1 MLSKRKKRIA
11 ALFTAVVLSV
21 TAAFSLPDNIRAE
34 EVTATNS
41 DADAEATTEEGLQED
56 GIAVQDIGDTGET
69 VYIHSRYWDGWVIA
83 DYVNVTATDYT
94 PSLHGALVAKDASGR
109 ETEAYCMQSTK
120 SSAQYDAAYKEGRQ
134 WLSDRDTAADIA
146 LLMFAY
152 GGKKADPNADGSG
165 RNTQDGGTYGT
176 YIIDGKP
183 VMGIMVAGRVY
194 AMTQDEAR
202 AMTQAAVHSTVS
214 DCDIRAVRGKV
225 SGESVNSA
233 FINLRSIADNARR
246 WYDQYKDFKVVGNY
260 IDATAAYTPE
270 QTITTQVYNVSK
282 NAWENYNGSELTDGY
297 KDASG
302 NVTFRVVYSSTG
314 MCNKLLTNASTG
326 AVTVKHSGTKL
337 NVNGTNYYDY
347 LTISA
352 DASNQAAFTADYG
365 ALTSTTRTIKDTF
378 TNTDVTQHV
387 FGQTVTIKA
396 SYKNMQGKKLA
407 FTAKTGTG
415 ASHTKYYGDGD
426 KNGVSNYA
434 ARIFKNTSYQD
445 ACFAS
450 PNESLS
456 KSASVT
462 ATAQGTGS
470 IKIHKYSASPEITNG
485 NSCYSLKGAEFGIFK
500 TMADAQAGKNAVA
513 TITTDANGNGSVGN
527 LAYGTYYVKETKA
540 SPGYRINNN
549 VYREKVDSDIP
560 VAFNVP
566 EEAGND
572 PASVLVQKKDSN
584 GTVLLEGCIFAI
596 KYYDV
601 QMGTDPAESGKSAI
615 RTWYIKTDENGY
627 ADLNSSQYIQSNSD
641 PLYYDK
647 NNNPTI
653 PLGTITVQ
661 EIQAPEGYILDDT
674 IHTFRIT
681 DNPDSIP
688 HVGVENDRTI
698 SNSKMKQP
706 FELIKL
712 AEGKNNSTYPLA
724 NAGFSA
730 CPVDSLTAVADDY
743 KAADGEIIVKDDTG
757 ISYIWDAKKAVTLT
771 ADGST
776 ELFTDENG
784 YAKSVPLEYGKYIV
798 KETTV
803 PHNFHPIKEFT
814 VNITQNSDE
823 PVKMG
828 YFIDKSFKAYIRIIK
843 KDDKTD
849 KKILSDAATFKIWS
863 YDDNDYVSFDV
874 TAEDGSTT
882 KVSEFKTKDGE
893 LMTPGT
899 LMPGKYRIEESECP
913 SGYYNKL
920 QTKSYDITIDA
931 DAVYKIYETPEGQVT
946 DMGVFEYE
954 IDNTSLQ
961 GTIRITKNGEKR
973 VYNETTKEFDTSK
986 IKLADVT
993 FKVYADEDILAPDGS
1008 GDTLY
1013 LKDALVD
1020 TIVTDQDGNAV
1031 TKELPLGKYRIEE
1044 KTPAEYEVLK
1054 PVKVILSS
1062 EGDKTVSTDEDG
1074 NIIESIKY
1082 EVTINNKLITPDIHT
1097 TAKDAV
1103 SLTHNGRRR
1112 HDSMIIDTV
1121 DMNKLIIG
1129 SKYRLEGVIMS
1140 YETKNPF
1147 LTENGS
1153 KVIAAREFTADE
1165 TNMAID
1171 VTYPSIDT
1179 LELLGKSLV
1188 CFERLYQITEDGEIL
1203 VAIHEN
1209 IEDKGQTVTY
1219 DSFVGYIDMR
1229 VNLLTGGGG
1238 QKATTKPKTGDPT
1251 RISLILGAALLS
1263 GCLIFSLIYRKKKED
1278 KRHED

>member
-1 MLSKRKKRIA
+1 MLLKSKKRIA
-11 ALFTAVVLSV
+11 ALFTAAVMIL
-21 TAAFSLPDNIRAE
+21 TTAFSTPFNVRAE
-34 EVTATNS
+34 ETATNT
-41 DADAEATTEEGLQED
+41 DAEADTAEDEGLQEG
-56 GIAVQDIGDTGET
+56 GIVVQDLADQGET
-69 VYIHSRYWDGWVIA
+69 LYIHSRYWDGWYLSS
-83 DYVNVTATDYT
+83 YVDITATDYT
-94 PSLHGALVAKDASGR
+94 PSLHGALKATDASGR

-120 SSAQYDAAYKEGRQ
+120 SSAKSDTAYKEGRQ

-152 GGKKADPNADGSG
+152 GGRRADPNSGDG

-176 YIIDGKP
+176 YIIDGKL
-183 VMGIMVAGRVY
+183 VMGIMVAGHVY
-194 AMTQDEAR
+194 PMTQDEAR
-202 AMTQAAVHSTVS
+202 ALTQATVHSTVS

-233 FINLRSIADNARR
+233 FSHLRSISDNARR
-246 WYDQYKDFKVVGNY
+246 WYDQYKDFKDVGNY
-260 IDATAAYTPE
+260 IDATAAYNPE
-270 QTITTQVYNVSK
+270 QTITTQVYNAAK
-282 NAWENYNGSELTDGY
+282 KTWEIYKGSGLTNGY

-314 MCNKLLTNASTG
+314 MCNKLLTNASSG

-352 DASNQAAFTADYG
+352 DASNQATFTADYG

-378 TNTDVTQHV
+378 TNTDITQHV

-396 SYKNMQGKKLA
+396 SYKDLQGKKLA

-470 IKIHKYSASPEITNG
+470 IKIHKYSANPEITDG
-485 NSCYSLKGAEFGIFK
+485 NSCYSLKGAEFGVFK
-500 TMADAQAGKNAVA
+500 TNADAQAGQNAVA
-513 TITTDANGNGSVGN
+513 TIVTDADGNGSVGN
-527 LAYGTYYVKETKA
+527 LPYGTYYVKETKA
-540 SPGYRINNN
+540 APGYRINKDIF
-549 VYREKVDSDIP
+549 REKVDSDIP
-560 VAFNVP
+560 VSFNVP
-566 EEAGND
+566 EEAGGD

-584 GTVLLEGCIFAI
+584 GTILLEGCIFAI
-596 KYYDV
+596 RYYDIR
-601 QMGTDPAESGKSAI
+601 MDTDPAKAGKSAV
-615 RTWYIKTDENGY
+615 RTWYIKTDKEGK
-627 ADLNSSQYIQSNSD
+627 ADYNIQYLQAGSSQ
-641 PLYYDK
+641 LYY
-647 NNNPTI
+647 NSFGTPTI
-653 PLGTITVQ
+653 PIGTITIQ
-661 EIQAPEGYILDDT
+661 EIQAPEGYVLDNT
-674 IHTFRIT
+674 IHTFKIT
-681 DNPDSIP
+681 DNPSGIP
-688 HVGVENDRTI
+688 HVGVENDRVI
-698 SNSKMKQP
+698 SNSRKSQP

-712 AEGKNNSTYPLA
+712 AEGKNNSAYPLA

-784 YAKSVPLEYGKYIV
+784 YAKSVPLKYGKYIV

-863 YDDNDYVSFDV
+863 YDDEEYVSFDV

-913 SGYYNKL
+913 NGYYSKL
-920 QTKSYDITIDA
+920 QNKSYDITIDA

-1112 HDSMIIDTV
+1112 HDSVIIDTV

>member
-1 MLSKRKKRIA
+1 MLLSKRKKRIA
-11 ALFTAVVLSV
+11 ALLTAVVLSV
-21 TAAFSLPDNIRAE
+21 SAAFSLPENIRAE

-56 GIAVQDIGDTGET
+56 GIAVQDIGDAGET
-69 VYIHSRYWDGWVIA
+69 VYIHSRYWDGWAIA

-165 RNTQDGGTYGT
+165 RNSQDGGTYGT

-270 QTITTQVYNVSK
+270 QTIITQVYNVSK
-282 NAWENYNGSELTDGY
+282 NAWENYTGSELTDGY

-352 DASNQAAFTADYG
+352 DASNQAAFIADYG

-396 SYKNMQGKKLA
+396 KYKDMQGKKLA

-434 ARIFKNTSYQD
+434 ARIFYSGSYQD

-462 ATAQGTGS
+462 ATAQGVGS

-513 TITTDANGNGSVGN
+513 TIVTDQDGNGSIGN

-540 SPGYRINNN
+540 SPGYRINND

-560 VAFNVP
+560 VAFDVP

-584 GTVLLEGCIFAI
+584 GTIFLEGCIFAI

-601 QMGTDPAESGKSAI
+601 QMDTDPAQAGKSAV
-615 RTWYIKTDENGY
+615 RTWYIKTNDLGK
-627 ADLNSSQYIQSNSD
+627 ADIGDSKCIQKNSD
-641 PLYYDK
+641 PLYYD
-647 NNNPTI
+647 NYGVAII

-661 EIQAPEGYILDDT
+661 EIQAPEGYVLDDT

-681 DNPDSIP
+681 DNPDGIP
-688 HVGVENDRTI
+688 HINVENERTI
-698 SNSKMKQP
+698 SNSQMKQP

-724 NAGFSA
+724 GAGFSA
-730 CPVDSLTAVADDY
+730 CRADQLTCVPEDY
-743 KAADGEIIVKDDTG
+743 KAAEGEIIVKDDLG
-757 ISYIWDAKKAVTLT
+757 LYYIWNQDRAVALT

-784 YAKSVPLEYGKYIV
+784 YAKSVPLAYGKYIV
-798 KETTV
+798 RETTV
-803 PHNFHPIKEFT
+803 PKNFHPVEAFT
-814 VNITQNSDE
+814 VNITENSDE
-823 PVKMG
+823 PVKLG
-828 YFIDKSFKAYIRIIK
+828 YFTDKSFKAYLKLIK
-843 KDDKTD
+843 KDDATG
-849 KKILSDAATFKIWS
+849 KKILSDSATFKIWS
-863 YDDNDYVSFDV
+863 YDDNDYVSFD
-874 TAEDGSTT
+874 G
-882 KVSEFKTKDGE
+882 VSEFKTKDGE

-913 SGYYNKL
+913 NGYYNKL
-920 QTKSYDITIDA
+920 QNKSYDITIDA

-954 IDNTSLQ
+954 IDNTSLH
-961 GTIRITKNGEKR
+961 GTIKITKNGEKR
-973 VYNETTKEFDTSK
+973 IYNETKKEFETSTV
-986 IKLADVT
+986 KLAGIT
-993 FKVYADEDILAPDGS
+993 FKVYADEDILAQDGS

-1020 TIVTDQDGNAV
+1020 TIVTDQDGNAA

-1044 KTPAEYEVLK
+1044 ETPAEY
-1054 PVKVILSS
+1054 VKADPIKVTLAADGQWTKLLNDDGTVTEGILY
-1062 EGDKTVSTDEDG
+1062 ELTVD
-1074 NIIESIKY
+1074 
-1082 EVTINNKLITPDIHT
+1082 NKLKVPEIHT
-1097 TAKDAV
+1097 TATDTKGQKVLKADGTVELVDKVYYGNLVPGEYELSGYPVYSNSGDKLTKDGKAV
-1103 SLTHNGRRR
+1103 GAG
-1112 HDSMIIDTV
+1112 M
-1121 DMNKLIIG
+1121 K
-1129 SKYRLEGVIMS
+1129 
-1140 YETKNPF
+1140 
-1147 LTENGS
+1147 
-1153 KVIAAREFTADE
+1153 FTAKSE
-1165 TNMAID
+1165 TGSVDVPYTID
-1171 VTYPSIDT
+1171 ATKLAGRSI
-1179 LELLGKSLV
+1179 V
-1188 CFERLYQITEDGEIL
+1188 FFEFLYKDGELIA
-1203 VAIHEN
+1203 VHADIK
-1209 IEDKGQTVTY
+1209 DQGQTIIFQPNV
-1219 DSFVGYIDMR
+1219 
-1229 VNLLTGGGG
+1229 
-1238 QKATTKPKTGDPT
+1238 PKTGDPVKPIIPIT
-1251 RISLILGAALLS
+1251 LGIIAATGIVVMIIL
-1263 GCLIFSLIYRKKKED
+1263 KKKH
-1278 KRHED
+1278 K

>member
-11 ALFTAVVLSV
+11 ALLTAVVLSV

-94 PSLHGALVAKDASGR
+94 PTLHGALVAKDASGR

-120 SSAQYDAAYKEGRQ
+120 SSAKSDTAYKEGRQ

-233 FINLRSIADNARR
+233 FINLRSISDNARR

-596 KYYDV
+596 KYYDI
-601 QMGTDPAESGKSAI
+601 QMDTDPAQAGKSAV
-615 RTWYIKTDENGY
+615 RTWYIKTNDLGK
-627 ADLNSSQYIQSNSD
+627 ADIGDSKCIQKNSD
-641 PLYYDK
+641 PLYYD
-647 NNNPTI
+647 NYGVAII

-661 EIQAPEGYILDDT
+661 EIQAPEGYVLDDT
-674 IHTFRIT
+674 IHTFKIT
-681 DNPDSIP
+681 DNPSGIP
-688 HVGVENDRTI
+688 HVDVENARTI
-698 SNSKMKQP
+698 PNTKKSQP

-730 CPVDSLTAVADDY
+730 CPVNSLTLVADDY

-757 ISYIWDAKKAVTLT
+757 KAYIWDAKKAVMLT

-784 YAKSVPLEYGKYIV
+784 YAKSVPLAYGKYIV
-798 KETTV
+798 RETTV
-803 PHNFHPIKEFT
+803 PKNFHPVEAFT
-814 VNITQNSDE
+814 VNITENSDE
-823 PVKMG
+823 PVKLG
-828 YFIDKSFKAYIRIIK
+828 YFTDKSFKAYLKLIK
-843 KDDKTD
+843 KDDATG
-849 KKILSDAATFKIWS
+849 KKILSDSATFKIWS
-863 YDDNDYVSFDV
+863 YDDNDYVTFD
-874 TAEDGSTT
+874 G
-882 KVSEFKTKDGE
+882 VSEFKTKDGE

-913 SGYYNKL
+913 NGYYNKL

-961 GTIRITKNGEKR
+961 GTIKINKNGEKR
-973 VYNETTKEFDTSK
+973 IYNETTKEFETSK
-986 IKLADVT
+986 VKLAGIT
-993 FKVYADEDILAPDGS
+993 FKVYADEDILAQDGS

-1020 TIVTDQDGNAV
+1020 TIVTDQDGNAA

-1044 KTPAEYEVLK
+1044 ETPAEY
-1054 PVKVILSS
+1054 VKADPIKVTLAADGQRTKLLNDDGTVTEGILY
-1062 EGDKTVSTDEDG
+1062 ELTVD
-1074 NIIESIKY
+1074 
-1082 EVTINNKLITPDIHT
+1082 NKLKVPEIHT
-1097 TAKDAV
+1097 TATDKNGKKVLKADGTVELIDKVYYGNLVPGEYELSGYPVYSNSGDKLTKDGKAV
-1103 SLTHNGRRR
+1103 GAG
-1112 HDSMIIDTV
+1112 M
-1121 DMNKLIIG
+1121 K
-1129 SKYRLEGVIMS
+1129 
-1140 YETKNPF
+1140 
-1147 LTENGS
+1147 
-1153 KVIAAREFTADE
+1153 FTATSE
-1165 TNMAID
+1165 TGSVDVPYTID
-1171 VTYPSIDT
+1171 ATKLAGRSI
-1179 LELLGKSLV
+1179 V
-1188 CFERLYQITEDGEIL
+1188 FFEFLYRDGELI
-1203 VAIHEN
+1203 AFHADIK
-1209 IEDKGQTVTY
+1209 DQGQTIIFQPNV
-1219 DSFVGYIDMR
+1219 
-1229 VNLLTGGGG
+1229 
-1238 QKATTKPKTGDPT
+1238 PKTGDPAKP
-1251 RISLILGAALLS
+1251 IIPIALGALAAAGIVIMIIL
-1263 GCLIFSLIYRKKKED
+1263 KKKH
-1278 KRHED
+1278 K

>member
-1 MLSKRKKRIA
+1 MLLKSKKRIA
-11 ALFTAVVLSV
+11 ALFTAAVMIL
-21 TAAFSLPDNIRAE
+21 TTAFSTPFNVRAE
-34 EVTATNS
+34 ETATNT
-41 DADAEATTEEGLQED
+41 DAEADTAEDEGLQEG
-56 GIAVQDIGDTGET
+56 GIVVQDLADQGET
-69 VYIHSRYWDGWVIA
+69 LYIHSRYWDGWYLSS
-83 DYVNVTATDYT
+83 YVDITATDYT
-94 PSLHGALVAKDASGR
+94 PSLHGALKATDASGR

-120 SSAQYDAAYKEGRQ
+120 SSAKSDTAYKEGRQ

-152 GGKKADPNADGSG
+152 GGRRADPNSGDG

-176 YIIDGKP
+176 YIIDGKL
-183 VMGIMVAGRVY
+183 VMGIMVAGHVY
-194 AMTQDEAR
+194 PMTQDEAR
-202 AMTQAAVHSTVS
+202 ALTQATVHSTVS

-233 FINLRSIADNARR
+233 FSHLRSISDNARR
-246 WYDQYKDFKVVGNY
+246 WYDQYKDFKDVGNY
-260 IDATAAYTPE
+260 IDATAAYNPE
-270 QTITTQVYNVSK
+270 QTITTQVYNAAK
-282 NAWENYNGSELTDGY
+282 KTWEIYKGSGLTNGY

-314 MCNKLLTNASTG
+314 MCNKLLTNASSG

-352 DASNQAAFTADYG
+352 DASNQATFTADYG

-378 TNTDVTQHV
+378 TNTDITQHV

-396 SYKNMQGKKLA
+396 SYKDLQGKKLA

-470 IKIHKYSASPEITNG
+470 IKIHKYSANPEITDG
-485 NSCYSLKGAEFGIFK
+485 NSCYSLKGAEFGVFK
-500 TMADAQAGKNAVA
+500 TNADAQAGQNAVA
-513 TITTDANGNGSVGN
+513 TIVTDADGNGSVGN
-527 LAYGTYYVKETKA
+527 LPYGTYYVKETKA
-540 SPGYRINNN
+540 APGYRINKDIF
-549 VYREKVDSDIP
+549 REKVDSDIP
-560 VAFNVP
+560 VSFNVP
-566 EEAGND
+566 EEAGGD

-584 GTVLLEGCIFAI
+584 GTILLEGCIFAI
-596 KYYDV
+596 RYYDIR
-601 QMGTDPAESGKSAI
+601 MDTDPAKAGKSAV
-615 RTWYIKTDENGY
+615 RTWYIKTDKEGK
-627 ADLNSSQYIQSNSD
+627 ADYNIQYLQAGSSQ
-641 PLYYDK
+641 LYY
-647 NNNPTI
+647 NSFGTPTI
-653 PLGTITVQ
+653 PIGTITIQ
-661 EIQAPEGYILDDT
+661 EIQAPEGYVLDNT
-674 IHTFRIT
+674 IHTFKIT
-681 DNPDSIP
+681 DNPSGIP
-688 HVGVENDRTI
+688 HVGVENDRVI
-698 SNSKMKQP
+698 SNSRKSQP

-863 YDDNDYVSFDV
+863 YDDEEYVSFDV

-913 SGYYNKL
+913 NGYYSKL
-920 QTKSYDITIDA
+920 QNKSYDITIDA

-1112 HDSMIIDTV
+1112 HDSVIIDTV

>member
-11 ALFTAVVLSV
+11 ALLTAVVLSV

-94 PSLHGALVAKDASGR
+94 PTLHGALVAKDASGR

-120 SSAQYDAAYKEGRQ
+120 SSAKSDTAYKEGRQ

-233 FINLRSIADNARR
+233 FINLRSISDNARR

-596 KYYDV
+596 KYYDI
-601 QMGTDPAESGKSAI
+601 QMDTDPAQAGKSAV
-615 RTWYIKTDENGY
+615 RTWYIKTNDLGK
-627 ADLNSSQYIQSNSD
+627 ADIGDSKCIQKNSD
-641 PLYYDK
+641 PLYYD
-647 NNNPTI
+647 NYGVAII

-661 EIQAPEGYILDDT
+661 EIQAPEGYVLDDT
-674 IHTFRIT
+674 IHTFKIT
-681 DNPDSIP
+681 DNPSGIP
-688 HVGVENDRTI
+688 HVDVENARTI
-698 SNSKMKQP
+698 PNTKKSQP

-730 CPVDSLTAVADDY
+730 CPVNSLTLVADDY

-757 ISYIWDAKKAVTLT
+757 KAYIWDAKKAVMLT

-784 YAKSVPLEYGKYIV
+784 YAKSVPLAYGKYIV
-798 KETTV
+798 RETTV
-803 PHNFHPIKEFT
+803 PKNFHPVEAFT
-814 VNITQNSDE
+814 VNITENSDE
-823 PVKMG
+823 PVKLG
-828 YFIDKSFKAYIRIIK
+828 YFTDKSFKAYLKLIK
-843 KDDKTD
+843 KDDATG
-849 KKILSDAATFKIWS
+849 KKILSDSATFKIWS
-863 YDDNDYVSFDV
+863 YDDNDYVTFD
-874 TAEDGSTT
+874 G
-882 KVSEFKTKDGE
+882 VSEFKTKDGE

-913 SGYYNKL
+913 NGYYNKL

-961 GTIRITKNGEKR
+961 GTIKINKNGEKR
-973 VYNETTKEFDTSK
+973 IYNETTKEFETSK
-986 IKLADVT
+986 VKLAGIT

-1020 TIVTDQDGNAV
+1020 TIVTDQDGNAA

-1044 KTPAEYEVLK
+1044 KTPVEY
-1054 PVKVILSS
+1054 VKADPIKVTLAADGQRTKLLNDDGTVTEGILY
-1062 EGDKTVSTDEDG
+1062 ELTVD
-1074 NIIESIKY
+1074 
-1082 EVTINNKLITPDIHT
+1082 NKLKVPEIHT
-1097 TAKDAV
+1097 TATDKNGKKVLKADGTVELIDKVYYGNLIPGEYELSGYPVYSNSGDKLTKDGKAV
-1103 SLTHNGRRR
+1103 GAG
-1112 HDSMIIDTV
+1112 M
-1121 DMNKLIIG
+1121 K
-1129 SKYRLEGVIMS
+1129 
-1140 YETKNPF
+1140 
-1147 LTENGS
+1147 
-1153 KVIAAREFTADE
+1153 FTATSE
-1165 TNMAID
+1165 TGSVDVPYTID
-1171 VTYPSIDT
+1171 ATKLAGRSI
-1179 LELLGKSLV
+1179 V
-1188 CFERLYQITEDGEIL
+1188 FFEFLYRDGELIA
-1203 VAIHEN
+1203 VHADIK
-1209 IEDKGQTVTY
+1209 DQGQTIIFQPNV
-1219 DSFVGYIDMR
+1219 
-1229 VNLLTGGGG
+1229 
-1238 QKATTKPKTGDPT
+1238 PKTGDPAKP
-1251 RISLILGAALLS
+1251 IIPIALGALAAAGIVIMIIL
-1263 GCLIFSLIYRKKKED
+1263 RKKHK
-1278 KRHED
+1278 

>member
-1 MLSKRKKRIA
+1 MLLSKRKKRIA
-11 ALFTAVVLSV
+11 ALLTAVVLSV
-21 TAAFSLPDNIRAE
+21 TAAFSLPENIRAE

-56 GIAVQDIGDTGET
+56 GIAVQDIGDAGET
-69 VYIHSRYWDGWVIA
+69 VYIHSRYWDGWAIA

-165 RNTQDGGTYGT
+165 RNSQDGGTYGT

-270 QTITTQVYNVSK
+270 QTIITQVYNVSK
-282 NAWENYNGSELTDGY
+282 NAWENYTGSELTDGY

-352 DASNQAAFTADYG
+352 DASNQAAFIADYG

-396 SYKNMQGKKLA
+396 KYKDMQGKKLA

-434 ARIFKNTSYQD
+434 ARIFYSGSYQD

-513 TITTDANGNGSVGN
+513 TIVTDQDGNGSIGN

-540 SPGYRINNN
+540 SPGYRINND

-560 VAFNVP
+560 VAFDVP

-584 GTVLLEGCIFAI
+584 GTIFLEGCIFAI

-601 QMGTDPAESGKSAI
+601 QMDTDPAQAGKSAV
-615 RTWYIKTDENGY
+615 RTWYIKTNDLGK
-627 ADLNSSQYIQSNSD
+627 ADIGDSKCIQKNSD
-641 PLYYDK
+641 PLYYD
-647 NNNPTI
+647 NYGVAII

-661 EIQAPEGYILDDT
+661 EIQAPEGYVLDDT

-681 DNPDSIP
+681 DNPDGIP
-688 HVGVENDRTI
+688 HINVENERTI
-698 SNSKMKQP
+698 SNSQMKQP

-724 NAGFSA
+724 GAGFSA
-730 CPVDSLTAVADDY
+730 CRADQLTCVPEDY
-743 KAADGEIIVKDDTG
+743 KAAEGEIIVKDDLG
-757 ISYIWDAKKAVTLT
+757 LYYIWNQDRAVALT

-784 YAKSVPLEYGKYIV
+784 YAKSVPLAYGKYIV
-798 KETTV
+798 RETTV
-803 PHNFHPIKEFT
+803 PKNFHPVEAFT
-814 VNITQNSDE
+814 VNITENSDE
-823 PVKMG
+823 PVKLG
-828 YFIDKSFKAYIRIIK
+828 YFTDKSFKAYLKLIK
-843 KDDKTD
+843 KDDATG
-849 KKILSDAATFKIWS
+849 KKILSDSATFKIWS
-863 YDDNDYVSFDV
+863 YDDNDYVSFD
-874 TAEDGSTT
+874 G
-882 KVSEFKTKDGE
+882 VSEFKTKDGE

-913 SGYYNKL
+913 NGYYNKL
-920 QTKSYDITIDA
+920 QNKSYDITIDA

-954 IDNTSLQ
+954 IDNTSLH
-961 GTIRITKNGEKR
+961 GTINITKNGEKR
-973 VYNETTKEFDTSK
+973 IYNETKKEFETSTV
-986 IKLADVT
+986 KLAGIT
-993 FKVYADEDILAPDGS
+993 FKVYADEDILAQDGS

-1020 TIVTDQDGNAV
+1020 TIVTDQDGNAA

-1044 KTPAEYEVLK
+1044 ETPAEY
-1054 PVKVILSS
+1054 VKADPIKVTLAADGQWTKLLNDDGTVTEGILY
-1062 EGDKTVSTDEDG
+1062 ELTVD
-1074 NIIESIKY
+1074 
-1082 EVTINNKLITPDIHT
+1082 NKLKVPEIHT
-1097 TAKDAV
+1097 TATDTKGQKVLKADGTVELVDKVYYGNLVPGEYELSGYPVYSNSGDKLTKDGKAV
-1103 SLTHNGRRR
+1103 GAG
-1112 HDSMIIDTV
+1112 M
-1121 DMNKLIIG
+1121 K
-1129 SKYRLEGVIMS
+1129 
-1140 YETKNPF
+1140 
-1147 LTENGS
+1147 
-1153 KVIAAREFTADE
+1153 FTAKSE
-1165 TNMAID
+1165 TGSVDVPYTID
-1171 VTYPSIDT
+1171 ATKLAGRSI
-1179 LELLGKSLV
+1179 V
-1188 CFERLYQITEDGEIL
+1188 FFEFLYKDGELIA
-1203 VAIHEN
+1203 VHADIK
-1209 IEDKGQTVTY
+1209 DQGQTIIFQPNV
-1219 DSFVGYIDMR
+1219 
-1229 VNLLTGGGG
+1229 
-1238 QKATTKPKTGDPT
+1238 PKTGDPVKPIIPIT
-1251 RISLILGAALLS
+1251 LGIIAATGIVVMIIL
-1263 GCLIFSLIYRKKKED
+1263 KKKH
-1278 KRHED
+1278 K

>member
-1 MLSKRKKRIA
+1 MLLSKRKKRIA
-11 ALFTAVVLSV
+11 ALLTAVVLSV
-21 TAAFSLPDNIRAE
+21 TAAFSLPENIRAE

-56 GIAVQDIGDTGET
+56 GIAVQDIGDAGET
-69 VYIHSRYWDGWVIA
+69 VYIHSRYWDGWAIA

-165 RNTQDGGTYGT
+165 RNSQDGGTYGT

-270 QTITTQVYNVSK
+270 QTIITQVYNVSK
-282 NAWENYNGSELTDGY
+282 NAWENYTGSELTDGY

-352 DASNQAAFTADYG
+352 DASNQAAFIADYG

-396 SYKNMQGKKLA
+396 KYKDMQGKKLA

-434 ARIFKNTSYQD
+434 ARIFYSGSYQD

-462 ATAQGTGS
+462 ATAQGVGS

-513 TITTDANGNGSVGN
+513 TIVTDQDGNGSIGN

-540 SPGYRINNN
+540 SPGYRINND

-560 VAFNVP
+560 VAFDVP

-584 GTVLLEGCIFAI
+584 GTIFLEGCIFAI

-601 QMGTDPAESGKSAI
+601 QMDTDPAQAGKSAV
-615 RTWYIKTDENGY
+615 RTWYIKTNDLGK
-627 ADLNSSQYIQSNSD
+627 ADIGDSKCIQKNSD
-641 PLYYDK
+641 PLYYD
-647 NNNPTI
+647 NYGVAII

-661 EIQAPEGYILDDT
+661 EIQAPEGYVLDDT

-681 DNPDSIP
+681 DNPDGIP
-688 HVGVENDRTI
+688 HINVENERTI
-698 SNSKMKQP
+698 SNSQMKQP

-724 NAGFSA
+724 GAGFSA
-730 CPVDSLTAVADDY
+730 CRADQLTCVPEDY
-743 KAADGEIIVKDDTG
+743 KAAEGEIIVKDDLG
-757 ISYIWDAKKAVTLT
+757 LYYIWNQDRAVALT

-784 YAKSVPLEYGKYIV
+784 YAKSVPLAYGKYIV
-798 KETTV
+798 RETTV
-803 PHNFHPIKEFT
+803 PKNFHPVEAFT
-814 VNITQNSDE
+814 VNITENSDE
-823 PVKMG
+823 PVKLG
-828 YFIDKSFKAYIRIIK
+828 YFTDKSFKAYLKLIK
-843 KDDKTD
+843 KDDATG
-849 KKILSDAATFKIWS
+849 KKILSDSATFKIWS
-863 YDDNDYVSFDV
+863 YDDNDYVSFD
-874 TAEDGSTT
+874 G
-882 KVSEFKTKDGE
+882 VSEFKTKDGE

-913 SGYYNKL
+913 NGYYNKM
-920 QTKSYDITIDA
+920 QNKSYDITIDA

-954 IDNTSLQ
+954 IDNTSLH
-961 GTIRITKNGEKR
+961 GTIKITKNGEKR
-973 VYNETTKEFDTSK
+973 IYNETKKEFETSTV
-986 IKLADVT
+986 KLAGIT
-993 FKVYADEDILAPDGS
+993 FKVYADEDILAQDGS

-1020 TIVTDQDGNAV
+1020 TIVTDQDGNAA

-1044 KTPAEYEVLK
+1044 ETPAEY
-1054 PVKVILSS
+1054 VKADPIKVTLAADGQWTKLLNDDGTVTEGILY
-1062 EGDKTVSTDEDG
+1062 ELTVD
-1074 NIIESIKY
+1074 
-1082 EVTINNKLITPDIHT
+1082 NKLKVPEIHT
-1097 TAKDAV
+1097 TATDTKGQKVLKADGTVELVDKVYYGNLVPGEYELSGYPVYSNSGDKLTKDGKAV
-1103 SLTHNGRRR
+1103 GAG
-1112 HDSMIIDTV
+1112 M
-1121 DMNKLIIG
+1121 K
-1129 SKYRLEGVIMS
+1129 
-1140 YETKNPF
+1140 
-1147 LTENGS
+1147 
-1153 KVIAAREFTADE
+1153 FTAKSE
-1165 TNMAID
+1165 TGSVDVPYTID
-1171 VTYPSIDT
+1171 ATKLAGRSI
-1179 LELLGKSLV
+1179 V
-1188 CFERLYQITEDGEIL
+1188 FFEFLYKDGELIA
-1203 VAIHEN
+1203 VHADIK
-1209 IEDKGQTVTY
+1209 DQGQTIIFQPNV
-1219 DSFVGYIDMR
+1219 
-1229 VNLLTGGGG
+1229 
-1238 QKATTKPKTGDPT
+1238 PKTGDPVKPIIPIT
-1251 RISLILGAALLS
+1251 LGIIAATGIVVMIIL
-1263 GCLIFSLIYRKKKED
+1263 KKKH
-1278 KRHED
+1278 K

>member
-282 NAWENYNGSELTDGY
+282 NAWENYTGSELTDGY
-297 KDASG
+297 KDASS

-347 LTISA
+347 LTIST

-396 SYKNMQGKKLA
+396 SYKDMQGKKLA

-470 IKIHKYSASPEITNG
+470 IKIHKYSANPEITDG
-485 NSCYSLKGAEFGIFK
+485 NSCYSLKGAEFGVFK
-500 TMADAQAGKNAVA
+500 TNADAQAGQNAVA
-513 TITTDANGNGSVGN
+513 TIVTDASGNGSVGN
-527 LAYGTYYVKETKA
+527 LPYGTYYVKETKA
-540 SPGYRINNN
+540 APGYRINKDIF
-549 VYREKVDSDIP
+549 REKVDSDIP
-560 VAFNVP
+560 VSFNVP
-566 EEAGND
+566 EEAGGD

-584 GTVLLEGCIFAI
+584 GTILLEGCIFAI
-596 KYYDV
+596 RYYDI
-601 QMGTDPAESGKSAI
+601 QMDTDPAQSGKTAV
-615 RTWYIKTDENGY
+615 RTWYIKTDQNGNANLDTHY
-627 ADLNSSQYIQSNSD
+627 LQAGSD
-641 PLYYDK
+641 SLYYTT
-647 NNNPTI
+647 NATYPVI

-661 EIQAPEGYILDDT
+661 EIQAPEGYVLDDT
-674 IHTFRIT
+674 IHTFKIT
-681 DNPDSIP
+681 DNPDGLP
-688 HVGVENDRTI
+688 HINVENDRVI
-698 SNSKMKQP
+698 SNSRKSQP

-724 NAGFSA
+724 GAGFSA
-730 CPVDSLTAVADDY
+730 CRADQLTCVPEDY
-743 KAADGEIIVKDDTG
+743 KAAEGEIIVKDDLG
-757 ISYIWDAKKAVTLT
+757 LYYIWNQDRAVALT

-784 YAKSVPLEYGKYIV
+784 YAKSVPLAYGKYIV
-798 KETTV
+798 RETTV
-803 PHNFHPIKEFT
+803 PKNFHPVEAFT
-814 VNITQNSDE
+814 VNITENSDE
-823 PVKMG
+823 PVKLG
-828 YFIDKSFKAYIRIIK
+828 YFTDKSFKAYLKLIK
-843 KDDKTD
+843 KDDATG
-849 KKILSDAATFKIWS
+849 KKILSDSATFKIWS
-863 YDDNDYVSFDV
+863 YDDNDYVSFD
-874 TAEDGSTT
+874 G
-882 KVSEFKTKDGE
+882 VSEFKTKDGE

-913 SGYYNKL
+913 NGYYNKL
-920 QTKSYDITIDA
+920 QNKSYDITIDA

-954 IDNTSLQ
+954 IDNTSLH
-961 GTIRITKNGEKR
+961 GTIKITKNGEKR
-973 VYNETTKEFDTSK
+973 IYNETKKEFETSTV
-986 IKLADVT
+986 KLAGIT
-993 FKVYADEDILAPDGS
+993 FKVYADEDILAQDGS

-1020 TIVTDQDGNAV
+1020 TIVTDQDGNAA

-1044 KTPAEYEVLK
+1044 ETPAEY
-1054 PVKVILSS
+1054 VKADPIKVTLAADGQRTKLLNDDGTVTEGILY
-1062 EGDKTVSTDEDG
+1062 ELTVD
-1074 NIIESIKY
+1074 
-1082 EVTINNKLITPDIHT
+1082 NKLKVPEIHT
-1097 TAKDAV
+1097 TATDKNGQKVLKADGTVELVDKVYYGNLVPGEYVLSGYPVYSNSGEKLTKDGKAV
-1103 SLTHNGRRR
+1103 EAGTKFTVTSETGSVDVPYTIDATKLAGR
-1112 HDSMIIDTV
+1112 SIV
-1121 DMNKLIIG
+1121 FFEFL
-1129 SKYRLEGVIMS
+1129 YR
-1140 YETKNPF
+1140 
-1147 LTENGS
+1147 
-1153 KVIAAREFTADE
+1153 
-1165 TNMAID
+1165 
-1171 VTYPSIDT
+1171 
-1179 LELLGKSLV
+1179 
-1188 CFERLYQITEDGEIL
+1188 DGELI
-1203 VAIHEN
+1203 AFHADIK
-1209 IEDKGQTVTY
+1209 DQGQTIIFQPNV
-1219 DSFVGYIDMR
+1219 
-1229 VNLLTGGGG
+1229 
-1238 QKATTKPKTGDPT
+1238 PKTGDPMKPIIPIT
-1251 RISLILGAALLS
+1251 LGIIAATGIVVMIIL
-1263 GCLIFSLIYRKKKED
+1263 KKKH
-1278 KRHED
+1278 K

>member
-1 MLSKRKKRIA
+1 MLLKSKKRIA
-11 ALFTAVVLSV
+11 ALFTAAVMIL
-21 TAAFSLPDNIRAE
+21 TTAFSTPFNVRAE
-34 EVTATNS
+34 ETATNT
-41 DADAEATTEEGLQED
+41 DAEADTAEDEGLQEG
-56 GIAVQDIGDTGET
+56 GIVVQDLADQGET
-69 VYIHSRYWDGWVIA
+69 LYIHSRYWDGWYLSS
-83 DYVNVTATDYT
+83 YVDITATDYT
-94 PSLHGALVAKDASGR
+94 PSLHGALKATDASGR

-120 SSAQYDAAYKEGRQ
+120 SSAKSDTAYKEGRQ

-152 GGKKADPNADGSG
+152 GGRRADPNSGDG

-176 YIIDGKP
+176 YIIDGKL
-183 VMGIMVAGRVY
+183 VMGIMVAGHVY
-194 AMTQDEAR
+194 PMTQDEAR
-202 AMTQAAVHSTVS
+202 ALTQATVHSTVS

-233 FINLRSIADNARR
+233 FSHLRSISDNARR

-260 IDATAAYTPE
+260 IDATAAYNPE
-270 QTITTQVYNVSK
+270 QTITTQVYNAAK
-282 NAWENYNGSELTDGY
+282 KTWEIYKGSGLTNGY

-314 MCNKLLTNASTG
+314 MCNKLLTNASSG

-352 DASNQAAFTADYG
+352 DASNQATFTADYG

-378 TNTDVTQHV
+378 TNTDITQHV

-396 SYKNMQGKKLA
+396 SYKDLQGKKLA

-470 IKIHKYSASPEITNG
+470 IKIHKYSANPEITDG
-485 NSCYSLKGAEFGIFK
+485 NSCYSLKGAEFGVFK
-500 TMADAQAGKNAVA
+500 TNADAQAGQNAVA
-513 TITTDANGNGSVGN
+513 TIVTDADGNGSVGN

-566 EEAGND
+566 EEAGGD
-572 PASVLVQKKDSN
+572 PAEVLVQKKDSN
-584 GTVLLEGCIFAI
+584 GTIFLEGCIFAI
-596 KYYDV
+596 KYYDI
-601 QMGTDPAESGKSAI
+601 QMDTDPAQSGKSAV
-615 RTWYIKTDENGY
+615 RTWYIKTDEHGY
-627 ADLNSSQYIQSNSD
+627 AKLNSGYLQTGSSQM
-641 PLYYDK
+641 YYNDFGA
-647 NNNPTI
+647 PTI
-653 PLGTITVQ
+653 PVGTITIQ
-661 EIQAPEGYILDDT
+661 EIQAPEGYVLDDT
-674 IHTFRIT
+674 IHTFKIT
-681 DNPDSIP
+681 DNPEGIP
-688 HVGVENDRTI
+688 HINVENDRTI
-698 SNSKMKQP
+698 SNSRKSQP

-784 YAKSVPLEYGKYIV
+784 YAKSVPLAYGKYIV
-798 KETTV
+798 CETTV
-803 PHNFHPIKEFT
+803 PKNFHPVDPFT
-814 VNITQNSDE
+814 VNITENSDE
-823 PVKMG
+823 PVKLG
-828 YFIDKSFKAYIRIIK
+828 YFTDRSFKAYLKLIK
-843 KDDKTD
+843 KDDATG
-849 KKILSDAATFKIWS
+849 KKILSDSATFKIWS
-863 YDDNDYVSFDV
+863 YDDNDYVTFD
-874 TAEDGSTT
+874 G
-882 KVSEFKTKDGE
+882 VSEFKTKDGE

-913 SGYYNKL
+913 NGYYNKL

-961 GTIRITKNGEKR
+961 GTIKINKNGEKR
-973 VYNETTKEFDTSK
+973 IYNETTKEFETSK
-986 IKLADVT
+986 VKLAGIT
-993 FKVYADEDILAPDGS
+993 FKVYANEDILAPDGS

-1044 KTPAEYEVLK
+1044 ETPAEY
-1054 PVKVILSS
+1054 VKADPIKVTLAADGQRTKLLNDDGTVTEGILY
-1062 EGDKTVSTDEDG
+1062 ELTVD
-1074 NIIESIKY
+1074 
-1082 EVTINNKLITPDIHT
+1082 NKLKVPEIHT
-1097 TAKDAV
+1097 TATDKNGKKVLKADGTVELIDKVYYGNLVPGEYELSGYPVYSNSGDKLTKDGKAV
-1103 SLTHNGRRR
+1103 GAG
-1112 HDSMIIDTV
+1112 M
-1121 DMNKLIIG
+1121 K
-1129 SKYRLEGVIMS
+1129 
-1140 YETKNPF
+1140 
-1147 LTENGS
+1147 
-1153 KVIAAREFTADE
+1153 FTATSE
-1165 TNMAID
+1165 TGSVDVPYTID
-1171 VTYPSIDT
+1171 ATKLAGRSI
-1179 LELLGKSLV
+1179 V
-1188 CFERLYQITEDGEIL
+1188 FFEFLYRDGELIA
-1203 VAIHEN
+1203 VHADIK
-1209 IEDKGQTVTY
+1209 DQGQTIIFQPNV
-1219 DSFVGYIDMR
+1219 
-1229 VNLLTGGGG
+1229 
-1238 QKATTKPKTGDPT
+1238 PKTGDPVKP
-1251 RISLILGAALLS
+1251 IIPIALGIIAAAGIVVMIVL
-1263 GCLIFSLIYRKKKED
+1263 KKKY
-1278 KRHED
+1278 K

>member
-470 IKIHKYSASPEITNG
+470 IKIHKYSTNPEITDG
-485 NSCYSLKGAEFGIFK
+485 NACYSLKGAEFG
-500 TMADAQAGKNAVA
+500 
-513 TITTDANGNGSVGN
+513 
-527 LAYGTYYVKETKA
+527 
-540 SPGYRINNN
+540 
-549 VYREKVDSDIP
+549 
-560 VAFNVP
+560 
-566 EEAGND
+566 
-572 PASVLVQKKDSN
+572 
-584 GTVLLEGCIFAI
+584 
-596 KYYDV
+596 
-601 QMGTDPAESGKSAI
+601 
-615 RTWYIKTDENGY
+615 
-627 ADLNSSQYIQSNSD
+627 
-641 PLYYDK
+641 
-647 NNNPTI
+647 
-653 PLGTITVQ
+653 
-661 EIQAPEGYILDDT
+661 
-674 IHTFRIT
+674 
-681 DNPDSIP
+681 
-688 HVGVENDRTI
+688 
-698 SNSKMKQP
+698 
-706 FELIKL
+706 
-712 AEGKNNSTYPLA
+712 
-724 NAGFSA
+724 
-730 CPVDSLTAVADDY
+730 
-743 KAADGEIIVKDDTG
+743 
-757 ISYIWDAKKAVTLT
+757 
-771 ADGST
+771 
-776 ELFTDENG
+776 
-784 YAKSVPLEYGKYIV
+784 
-798 KETTV
+798 
-803 PHNFHPIKEFT
+803 
-814 VNITQNSDE
+814 
-823 PVKMG
+823 
-828 YFIDKSFKAYIRIIK
+828 
-843 KDDKTD
+843 
-849 KKILSDAATFKIWS
+849 
-863 YDDNDYVSFDV
+863 
-874 TAEDGSTT
+874 
-882 KVSEFKTKDGE
+882 
-893 LMTPGT
+893 
-899 LMPGKYRIEESECP
+899 
-913 SGYYNKL
+913 
-920 QTKSYDITIDA
+920 
-931 DAVYKIYETPEGQVT
+931 
-946 DMGVFEYE
+946 
-954 IDNTSLQ
+954 
-961 GTIRITKNGEKR
+961 
-973 VYNETTKEFDTSK
+973 
-986 IKLADVT
+986 
-993 FKVYADEDILAPDGS
+993 
-1008 GDTLY
+1008 
-1013 LKDALVD
+1013 
-1020 TIVTDQDGNAV
+1020 
-1031 TKELPLGKYRIEE
+1031 
-1044 KTPAEYEVLK
+1044 
-1054 PVKVILSS
+1054 
-1062 EGDKTVSTDEDG
+1062 
-1074 NIIESIKY
+1074 
-1082 EVTINNKLITPDIHT
+1082 
-1097 TAKDAV
+1097 
-1103 SLTHNGRRR
+1103 
-1112 HDSMIIDTV
+1112 
-1121 DMNKLIIG
+1121 
-1129 SKYRLEGVIMS
+1129 
-1140 YETKNPF
+1140 
-1147 LTENGS
+1147 
-1153 KVIAAREFTADE
+1153 
-1165 TNMAID
+1165 
-1171 VTYPSIDT
+1171 
-1179 LELLGKSLV
+1179 
-1188 CFERLYQITEDGEIL
+1188 
-1203 VAIHEN
+1203 
-1209 IEDKGQTVTY
+1209 
-1219 DSFVGYIDMR
+1219 
-1229 VNLLTGGGG
+1229 
-1238 QKATTKPKTGDPT
+1238 
-1251 RISLILGAALLS
+1251 
-1263 GCLIFSLIYRKKKED
+1263 
-1278 KRHED
+1278 

>member
-11 ALFTAVVLSV
+11 ALLTAVVLSLI
-21 TAAFSLPDNIRAE
+21 AAFSLPENIRAE

-41 DADAEATTEEGLQED
+41 DADAETAEDEGLQEG
-56 GIAVQDIGDTGET
+56 GIAVQDLADQGET
-69 VYIHSRYWDGWVIA
+69 LYIHSRYWDGWYLSS
-83 DYVNVTATDYT
+83 YVDITATDYT
-94 PSLHGALVAKDASGR
+94 PSLHGALKATDASGR

-120 SSAQYDAAYKEGRQ
+120 SSAKSDTAYKEGRQ

-152 GGKKADPNADGSG
+152 GGRRADPNSGDG

-183 VMGIMVAGRVY
+183 VMGIMVAGHVY
-194 AMTQDEAR
+194 PMTQDEAR
-202 AMTQAAVHSTVS
+202 ALTQAAVHSTVS

-233 FINLRSIADNARR
+233 FSHLRSISDNARR

-260 IDATAAYTPE
+260 IDATAAYNPE
-270 QTITTQVYNVSK
+270 QTITTQVYNAAK
-282 NAWENYNGSELTDGY
+282 KTWEIYKGSELTDGY

-314 MCNKLLTNASTG
+314 MCNKLLTNASSG

-352 DASNQAAFTADYG
+352 DASNQATFTADYG

-378 TNTDVTQHV
+378 TNTDITQHV
-387 FGQTVTIKA
+387 FGQTVTITA
-396 SYKNMQGKKLA
+396 SYKDMQGKKLA
-407 FTAKTGTG
+407 LTAKTGTG

-462 ATAQGTGS
+462 ATAQGVGS
-470 IKIHKYSASPEITNG
+470 IKIHKYSASPEITDG
-485 NSCYSLKGAEFGIFK
+485 NACYSLKGAEFGIFK

-513 TITTDANGNGSVGN
+513 TIVTDQDGNGSIGN

-540 SPGYRINNN
+540 SPGYRINND

-566 EEAGND
+566 EEAGGD
-572 PASVLVQKKDSN
+572 PAEVLVQKKDSN

-601 QMGTDPAESGKSAI
+601 QMDTDPAQAGKSAV
-615 RTWYIKTDENGY
+615 RTWYIKTDKQGY
-627 ADLNSSQYIQSNSD
+627 AELRNIQYIQSNSD
-641 PLYYDK
+641 ALYY
-647 NNNPTI
+647 NEVGLPTI
-653 PLGTITVQ
+653 PIGTITVQ
-661 EIQAPEGYILDDT
+661 EIQAPEGYVLDST
-674 IHTFRIT
+674 IHTFKIT
-681 DNPDSIP
+681 DNPDGIP
-688 HVGVENDRTI
+688 HINVENDRTI
-698 SNSKMKQP
+698 SNSRMKQP
-706 FELIKL
+706 FELVKL

-724 NAGFSA
+724 GAGFSA
-730 CPVDSLTAVADDY
+730 CRADQLTCVPEDY
-743 KAADGEIIVKDDTG
+743 KAAEGEIIVKDDLG
-757 ISYIWDAKKAVTLT
+757 LFYIWNQDRAVTLT

-784 YAKSVPLEYGKYIV
+784 YAKSVPLAYGKYILR
-798 KETTV
+798 ETTV
-803 PHNFHPIKEFT
+803 PKNFHPVDPFT
-814 VNITQNSDE
+814 VTITENSDE
-823 PVKMG
+823 PVKLG
-828 YFIDKSFKAYIRIIK
+828 YFTDKSFKAYLKIIK
-843 KDDKTD
+843 KDDATG
-849 KKILSDAATFKIWS
+849 KKILSDSAIFKIWS
-863 YDDNDYVSFDV
+863 YDDNDYVSFD
-874 TAEDGSTT
+874 G
-882 KVSEFKTKDGE
+882 VSEFKTKDGE

-913 SGYYNKL
+913 NGYYNKL

-961 GTIRITKNGEKR
+961 GTIKINKNGEKR
-973 VYNETTKEFDTSK
+973 IYNETTKEFETSK
-986 IKLADVT
+986 VKLAGIT
-993 FKVYADEDILAPDGS
+993 FKVYANEDILAPDGS

-1020 TIVTDQDGNAV
+1020 TIVTDQDGNAA
-1031 TKELPLGKYRIEE
+1031 TKELSLGKYRIEE
-1044 KTPAEYEVLK
+1044 ETPAEY
-1054 PVKVILSS
+1054 VKADPIKVTLAADGQRTKLLNDDGTVTEGILY
-1062 EGDKTVSTDEDG
+1062 ELTVD
-1074 NIIESIKY
+1074 
-1082 EVTINNKLITPDIHT
+1082 NKLKVPEIHT
-1097 TAKDAV
+1097 TATDKNGKKVLKADGTVELIDKVYYGNLVPGEYELSGYPVYSNSGEKLTKDGKAV
-1103 SLTHNGRRR
+1103 GAGTKFTVTSETGSVDVPYTIDATKLAGR
-1112 HDSMIIDTV
+1112 SIV
-1121 DMNKLIIG
+1121 FFEFL
-1129 SKYRLEGVIMS
+1129 YR
-1140 YETKNPF
+1140 
-1147 LTENGS
+1147 
-1153 KVIAAREFTADE
+1153 
-1165 TNMAID
+1165 
-1171 VTYPSIDT
+1171 
-1179 LELLGKSLV
+1179 
-1188 CFERLYQITEDGEIL
+1188 DGELIA
-1203 VAIHEN
+1203 VHADIK
-1209 IEDKGQTVTY
+1209 DQGQTIIFQPNV
-1219 DSFVGYIDMR
+1219 
-1229 VNLLTGGGG
+1229 
-1238 QKATTKPKTGDPT
+1238 PKTGDPVKP
-1251 RISLILGAALLS
+1251 IIPIALGIIAAAGIVVMIVL
-1263 GCLIFSLIYRKKKED
+1263 KKKY
-1278 KRHED
+1278 K

>member
-11 ALFTAVVLSV
+11 ALITAVVLSV
-21 TAAFSLPDNIRAE
+21 TAAFSLPENIRAE

-41 DADAEATTEEGLQED
+41 DADAETAEDEGLQEG
-56 GIAVQDIGDTGET
+56 GIAVQDLADQGET
-69 VYIHSRYWDGWVIA
+69 LYIHSRYWDGWYLSS
-83 DYVNVTATDYT
+83 YVDITATDYT
-94 PSLHGALVAKDASGR
+94 PSLHGALKATDASGR

-120 SSAQYDAAYKEGRQ
+120 SSAKSDTAYKEGRQ

-152 GGKKADPNADGSG
+152 GGRRADPNSGDG

-183 VMGIMVAGRVY
+183 VMGIMVAGHVY
-194 AMTQDEAR
+194 PMTQDEAR
-202 AMTQAAVHSTVS
+202 ALTQAAVHSTVS

-233 FINLRSIADNARR
+233 FSHLRSISDNARR

-260 IDATAAYTPE
+260 IDATAAYNPE
-270 QTITTQVYNVSK
+270 QTITTQVYNAAK
-282 NAWENYNGSELTDGY
+282 KTWEIYKGSELTDGY

-314 MCNKLLTNASTG
+314 MCNKLLTNASSG

-352 DASNQAAFTADYG
+352 DASNQATFTADYG

-378 TNTDVTQHV
+378 TNTDITQHV
-387 FGQTVTIKA
+387 FGQTVTITA
-396 SYKNMQGKKLA
+396 SYKDMQGKKLA
-407 FTAKTGTG
+407 LTAKTGTG

-462 ATAQGTGS
+462 ATAQGVGS

-500 TMADAQAGKNAVA
+500 TMADVQAGKNAVA

-560 VAFNVP
+560 VAFDVP

-584 GTVLLEGCIFAI
+584 GTIFLEGCIFAI

-601 QMGTDPAESGKSAI
+601 QMDTDPAQAGKSAV
-615 RTWYIKTDENGY
+615 RAWYIKTNDLGK
-627 ADLNSSQYIQSNSD
+627 ADIGDSKCIQKNSD
-641 PLYYDK
+641 PLYYD
-647 NNNPTI
+647 NYGVAII

-661 EIQAPEGYILDDT
+661 EIQAPEGYVLDDT

-681 DNPDSIP
+681 DNPDGIP
-688 HVGVENDRTI
+688 HINVENDRTI
-698 SNSKMKQP
+698 SNLRMKQP
-706 FELIKL
+706 FELVKL
-712 AEGKNNSTYPLA
+712 AEGRKDTTYPLA
-724 NAGFSA
+724 EAGFMA
-730 CPVDSLTAVADDY
+730 CRTDALTEVAEDYEAGEDEEIVTDDAGKY
-743 KAADGEIIVKDDTG
+743 
-757 ISYIWDAKKAVTLT
+757 YIWDASKAIALT
-771 ADGST
+771 SDNKT
-776 ELFTDENG
+776 EMFTDEDG
-784 YAKSVPLEYGKYIV
+784 YAKSIPLEYGKYIV

-823 PVKMG
+823 PVEMG
-828 YFIDKSFKAYIRIIK
+828 YFTDKSFKAYIRIIK

-849 KKILSDAATFKIWS
+849 KKILSDSATFKIWS

-913 SGYYNKL
+913 NGYYNRL
-920 QTKSYDITIDA
+920 QNKSYDITIDA
-931 DAVYKIYETPEGQVT
+931 DAIYKIYETPEGQVT

-954 IDNTSLQ
+954 IDNTSLH
-961 GTIRITKNGEKR
+961 GTIKITKNGEKR
-973 VYNETTKEFDTSK
+973 IYNETKKEFETSTV
-986 IKLADVT
+986 KLAGIT
-993 FKVYADEDILAPDGS
+993 FKVYADEDILAQDGS

-1020 TIVTDQDGNAV
+1020 TIVTDQDGNAA

-1044 KTPAEYEVLK
+1044 ETPAEY
-1054 PVKVILSS
+1054 VKADPIKVTLAADGQRTKLLNDDGTVTEGILY
-1062 EGDKTVSTDEDG
+1062 ELTVD
-1074 NIIESIKY
+1074 
-1082 EVTINNKLITPDIHT
+1082 NKLKVPEIHT
-1097 TAKDAV
+1097 TATDKNGQKVLKADGTVELIDKIYYGNLVPGEYELSGYPVYSNSGDKLTKDGKAV
-1103 SLTHNGRRR
+1103 GAG
-1112 HDSMIIDTV
+1112 M
-1121 DMNKLIIG
+1121 K
-1129 SKYRLEGVIMS
+1129 
-1140 YETKNPF
+1140 
-1147 LTENGS
+1147 
-1153 KVIAAREFTADE
+1153 FTATSE
-1165 TNMAID
+1165 TGSVDVPYTID
-1171 VTYPSIDT
+1171 ATKLAGRSI
-1179 LELLGKSLV
+1179 V
-1188 CFERLYQITEDGEIL
+1188 FFEFLYRDGELIA
-1203 VAIHEN
+1203 VHADIK
-1209 IEDKGQTVTY
+1209 DQGQTIIFQPNV
-1219 DSFVGYIDMR
+1219 
-1229 VNLLTGGGG
+1229 
-1238 QKATTKPKTGDPT
+1238 PKTGDPVKP
-1251 RISLILGAALLS
+1251 IIPIALGIIAATGIVVMIVL
-1263 GCLIFSLIYRKKKED
+1263 KKKY
-1278 KRHED
+1278 K

>member
-1 MLSKRKKRIA
+1 MLLKSKKRIA
-11 ALFTAVVLSV
+11 ALFTAAVMIL
-21 TAAFSLPDNIRAE
+21 TTAFSTPFNVRAE
-34 EVTATNS
+34 ETATNT
-41 DADAEATTEEGLQED
+41 DAEADTAEDEGLQEG
-56 GIAVQDIGDTGET
+56 GIVVQDLADQGET
-69 VYIHSRYWDGWVIA
+69 LYIHSRYWDGWYLSS
-83 DYVNVTATDYT
+83 YVDITATDYT
-94 PSLHGALVAKDASGR
+94 PSLHGALKATDASGR

-120 SSAQYDAAYKEGRQ
+120 SSAKSDTAYKEGRQ

-152 GGKKADPNADGSG
+152 GGRRADPNSGDG

-176 YIIDGKP
+176 YIIDGKL
-183 VMGIMVAGRVY
+183 VMGIMVAGHVY
-194 AMTQDEAR
+194 PMTQDEAR
-202 AMTQAAVHSTVS
+202 ALTQATVHSTVS

-233 FINLRSIADNARR
+233 FSHLRSISDNARR
-246 WYDQYKDFKVVGNY
+246 WYDQYKDFKDVGNY
-260 IDATAAYTPE
+260 IDATAAYNPE
-270 QTITTQVYNVSK
+270 QTITTQVYNAAK
-282 NAWENYNGSELTDGY
+282 KTWEIYKGSGLTNGY

-314 MCNKLLTNASTG
+314 MCNKLLTNASSG

-352 DASNQAAFTADYG
+352 DASNQATFTADYG

-378 TNTDVTQHV
+378 TNTDITQHV

-396 SYKNMQGKKLA
+396 SYKDLQGKKLA

-470 IKIHKYSASPEITNG
+470 IKIHKYSANPEITDG
-485 NSCYSLKGAEFGIFK
+485 NSCYSLKGAEFGVFK
-500 TMADAQAGKNAVA
+500 TNADAQAGQNAVA
-513 TITTDANGNGSVGN
+513 TIVTDADGNGSVGN
-527 LAYGTYYVKETKA
+527 LPYGTYYVKETKA
-540 SPGYRINNN
+540 APGYRINKDIF
-549 VYREKVDSDIP
+549 REKVDSDIP
-560 VAFNVP
+560 VSFNVP
-566 EEAGND
+566 EEAGGD

-584 GTVLLEGCIFAI
+584 GTILLEGCIFAI
-596 KYYDV
+596 RYYDIR
-601 QMGTDPAESGKSAI
+601 MDTDPAKAGKSAV
-615 RTWYIKTDENGY
+615 RTWYIKTDKEGK
-627 ADLNSSQYIQSNSD
+627 ADYNIQYLQAGSSQ
-641 PLYYDK
+641 LYY
-647 NNNPTI
+647 NSFGTPTI
-653 PLGTITVQ
+653 PIGTITIQ
-661 EIQAPEGYILDDT
+661 EIQAPEGYVLDNT
-674 IHTFRIT
+674 IHTFKIT
-681 DNPDSIP
+681 DNPSVIP
-688 HVGVENDRTI
+688 HVGVENDRVI
-698 SNSKMKQP
+698 SNSRKSQP

-784 YAKSVPLEYGKYIV
+784 YAKSVPLKYGKYIV

-863 YDDNDYVSFDV
+863 YDDEEYVSFDV

-913 SGYYNKL
+913 NGYYSKL
-920 QTKSYDITIDA
+920 QNKSYDITIDA

-1112 HDSMIIDTV
+1112 HDSVIIDTV

>member
-11 ALFTAVVLSV
+11 ALLTAVVLSV
-21 TAAFSLPDNIRAE
+21 TAAFSLPENIRAE

-94 PSLHGALVAKDASGR
+94 PTLHGALVAKDASGR

-120 SSAQYDAAYKEGRQ
+120 SSAKSDTAYKEGRQ

-152 GGKKADPNADGSG
+152 GGRRADPNSGDG

-183 VMGIMVAGRVY
+183 VMGIMVAGHVY
-194 AMTQDEAR
+194 PMTQDEAR
-202 AMTQAAVHSTVS
+202 ALTQAAVHSTVS

-260 IDATAAYTPE
+260 IDATAAYNPE
-270 QTITTQVYNVSK
+270 QTITTQVYNAAK
-282 NAWENYNGSELTDGY
+282 KTWEIYKGSELTDGY

-314 MCNKLLTNASTG
+314 MCNKLLTNASSG
-326 AVTVKHSGTKL
+326 AVTAKHSGTKL

-352 DASNQAAFTADYG
+352 DASNQATFTADYG

-462 ATAQGTGS
+462 ATAQGTGC

-500 TMADAQAGKNAVA
+500 TMADAQAGKNAVV
-513 TITTDANGNGSVGN
+513 TITTDADGNGSVGN

-560 VAFNVP
+560 VTFDVP
-566 EEAGND
+566 EEAGGD
-572 PASVLVQKKDSN
+572 PAEVLVQKKDSN
-584 GTVLLEGCIFAI
+584 GTIFLEGCIFAI
-596 KYYDV
+596 KYYDI
-601 QMGTDPAESGKSAI
+601 QMDTDPAQSGKSAV
-615 RTWYIKTDENGY
+615 RTWYIKTDEHGY
-627 ADLNSSQYIQSNSD
+627 AKLNSGYLQTGSSQM
-641 PLYYDK
+641 YYNDFGA
-647 NNNPTI
+647 PTI
-653 PLGTITVQ
+653 PVGTITIQ
-661 EIQAPEGYILDDT
+661 EIQAPEGYVLDDT
-674 IHTFRIT
+674 THTFKIT
-681 DNPDSIP
+681 DNPEGIP
-688 HVGVENDRTI
+688 HINVENDRTI
-698 SNSKMKQP
+698 SNSRMKQP

-724 NAGFSA
+724 GAGFSA
-730 CPVDSLTAVADDY
+730 CRADQLTCVPEDY
-743 KAADGEIIVKDDTG
+743 EAKDGEIIVKDDLG
-757 ISYIWDAKKAVTLT
+757 LFYIWNQDRAVTLT

-776 ELFTDENG
+776 ELFTDEKG
-784 YAKSVPLEYGKYIV
+784 YAKSVPLAYGKYILR
-798 KETTV
+798 ETTV
-803 PHNFHPIKEFT
+803 PKNFHPVDPFT
-814 VNITQNSDE
+814 VNITENSDE
-823 PVKMG
+823 PVKLG
-828 YFIDKSFKAYIRIIK
+828 YFTDESFKAYLKIIK
-843 KDDKTD
+843 KDDATG
-849 KKILSDAATFKIWS
+849 KKILSDSATFKIWS
-863 YDDNDYVSFDV
+863 YDDNDYVTFDV

-882 KVSEFKTKDGE
+882 NVSEFKTKDGE

-899 LMPGKYRIEESECP
+899 LMPGNYRIEESECP
-913 SGYYNKL
+913 DGYYNKL
-920 QTKSYDITIDA
+920 QNKSYDITIDA

-946 DMGVFEYE
+946 NMGVFEYE

-961 GTIRITKNGEKR
+961 GTIKINKNGEKR
-973 VYNETTKEFDTSK
+973 IYNETTKEFETSTV
-986 IKLADVT
+986 KLAGIT
-993 FKVYADEDILAPDGS
+993 FKIYADEDILAQDGS
-1008 GDTLY
+1008 GDTIY
-1013 LKDALVD
+1013 LKDTLVD
-1020 TIVTDQDGNAV
+1020 TIVTDQDGTAA
-1031 TKELPLGKYRIEE
+1031 TKELPLGNYRVEE
-1044 KTPAEYEVLK
+1044 ETPAEYEVLK

-1062 EGDKTVSTDEDG
+1062 EGDKNVSTDEDG

-1112 HDSMIIDTV
+1112 HDSVIIDTV

-1278 KRHED
+1278 KRYED

>member
-1 MLSKRKKRIA
+1 M
-11 ALFTAVVLSV
+11 VLSV

-94 PSLHGALVAKDASGR
+94 PTLHGALVAKDASGR
-109 ETEAYCMQSTK
+109 ATEAYCMQSTK
-120 SSAQYDAAYKEGRQ
+120 SSAKSDTAYKEGRQ

-233 FINLRSIADNARR
+233 FSHLRSISDNARR

-302 NVTFRVVYSSTG
+302 NITFRVVYSSTG

-396 SYKNMQGKKLA
+396 SYKDLQGKKLA

-434 ARIFKNTSYQD
+434 ARIFYSGSYQD

-462 ATAQGTGS
+462 ATAQGVGS

-485 NSCYSLKGAEFGIFK
+485 NSCYSLKGAEFSIFK

-513 TITTDANGNGSVGN
+513 TITTDADGNGSVGN

-549 VYREKVDSDIP
+549 VYREKVDNDIP
-560 VAFNVP
+560 VTFDVP
-566 EEAGND
+566 EEAGGD

-584 GTVLLEGCIFAI
+584 GTVLLEDCVFAI
-596 KYYDV
+596 KYYDI
-601 QMGTDPAESGKSAI
+601 QMDTDPAQAGKTAV
-615 RTWYIKTDENGY
+615 RTWYIKTDKQGY
-627 ADLNSSQYIQSNSD
+627 ANLNSSQYIQSNSD
-641 PLYYDK
+641 PLYYNK
-647 NNNPTI
+647 SNKPTI

-661 EIQAPEGYILDDT
+661 EIQAPEGYVLDNT
-674 IHTFRIT
+674 IHTFKIT
-681 DNPDSIP
+681 DNPSGIP
-688 HVGVENDRTI
+688 HVDVENARTI
-698 SNSKMKQP
+698 PNTKKSQP

-730 CPVDSLTAVADDY
+730 CPVNSLTLVADDY

-757 ISYIWDAKKAVTLT
+757 KAYIWDAKKAVMLT

-784 YAKSVPLEYGKYIV
+784 YAKSVPLAYGKYIV
-798 KETTV
+798 RETTV
-803 PHNFHPIKEFT
+803 PKNFHPVEAFT
-814 VNITQNSDE
+814 VNITENSDE
-823 PVKMG
+823 PVKLG
-828 YFIDKSFKAYIRIIK
+828 YFTDKSFKAYLKLIK
-843 KDDKTD
+843 KDDATG
-849 KKILSDAATFKIWS
+849 KKILSDSATFKIWS

-913 SGYYNKL
+913 SGYYNRL
-920 QTKSYDITIDA
+920 QNKSYDITIDA

-954 IDNTSLQ
+954 IDNTSLH
-961 GTIRITKNGEKR
+961 GTIKITKNGEKR
-973 VYNETTKEFDTSK
+973 IYNETKKEFETSTV
-986 IKLADVT
+986 KLAGIT
-993 FKVYADEDILAPDGS
+993 FKVYADEDILAQDGS
-1008 GDTLY
+1008 GDTVY
-1013 LKDALVD
+1013 LKDTLVD
-1020 TIVTDQDGNAV
+1020 TIVTDQDGNAA
-1031 TKELPLGKYRIEE
+1031 TELLPLGKYRLEE
-1044 KTPAEYEVLK
+1044 ETPVEY
-1054 PVKVILSS
+1054 VKADPIKVTLAADGQRTKLLNDDGTVTEGILY
-1062 EGDKTVSTDEDG
+1062 ELTVD
-1074 NIIESIKY
+1074 
-1082 EVTINNKLITPDIHT
+1082 NKLKVPEIHT
-1097 TAKDAV
+1097 TATDKNGKKVLKADGTVELIDKVYYGNLIPGEYELSGYPVYSNSGEKLTKDGKAV
-1103 SLTHNGRRR
+1103 GAGTKFTVTSETGSVDVPYTIDATKLAGR
-1112 HDSMIIDTV
+1112 SIV
-1121 DMNKLIIG
+1121 FF
-1129 SKYRLEGVIMS
+1129 E
-1140 YETKNPF
+1140 F
-1147 LTENGS
+1147 LY
-1153 KVIAAREFTADE
+1153 K
-1165 TNMAID
+1165 
-1171 VTYPSIDT
+1171 
-1179 LELLGKSLV
+1179 
-1188 CFERLYQITEDGEIL
+1188 DGELIA
-1203 VAIHEN
+1203 VHADIK
-1209 IEDKGQTVTY
+1209 DQGQT
-1219 DSFVGYIDMR
+1219 I
-1229 VNLLTGGGG
+1229 
-1238 QKATTKPKTGDPT
+1238 
-1251 RISLILGAALLS
+1251 ISSRTFQRPEI
-1263 GCLIFSLIYRKKKED
+1263 R
-1278 KRHED
+1278 

>member
-11 ALFTAVVLSV
+11 ALLTAVVLSV
-21 TAAFSLPDNIRAE
+21 TAAFSLSENIRAE
-34 EVTATNS
+34 ETATNT
-41 DADAEATTEEGLQED
+41 DAEAETAEDEGLQEG
-56 GIAVQDIGDTGET
+56 GIAVQDLADQGQTL
-69 VYIHSRYWDGWVIA
+69 YIHSRYWDGWYLSS
-83 DYVNVTATDYT
+83 YVDITATDYT
-94 PSLHGALVAKDASGR
+94 PSLHGALKATDTSGR

-120 SSAQYDAAYKEGRQ
+120 SSAKSDTAYKEGRQ

-246 WYDQYKDFKVVGNY
+246 WYDQYKDFKVVGKY
-260 IDATAAYTPE
+260 LDATAAYTPE

-396 SYKNMQGKKLA
+396 KYKDMQGKKLA
-407 FTAKTGTG
+407 FAAKTGTG

-434 ARIFKNTSYQD
+434 ARIFYSGSYQD

-462 ATAQGTGS
+462 ATAQGVGS

-513 TITTDANGNGSVGN
+513 TIVTDQDGNGSIGN

-540 SPGYRINNN
+540 SPGYRVNNK
-549 VYREKVDSDIP
+549 VYIAAVTSDTP
-560 VAFNVP
+560 VTFNVP
-566 EEAGND
+566 EEAGGD
-572 PASVLVQKKDSN
+572 PAEVLVQKKDSN

-596 KYYDV
+596 KYYYV
-601 QMGTDPAESGKSAI
+601 QMDTDPAQAGKSAV
-615 RTWYIKTDENGY
+615 RTWYIKTDKRGY
-627 ADLNSSQYIQSNSD
+627 ADLRNNQYIQSNSD
-641 PLYYDK
+641 PLYYNESGK
-647 NNNPTI
+647 PTI

-661 EIQAPEGYILDDT
+661 EIQAPEGYVLDDT
-674 IHTFRIT
+674 IHTFKIT
-681 DNPDSIP
+681 DNPEGIP
-688 HVGVENDRTI
+688 HINVENDRTI
-698 SNSKMKQP
+698 SNSRMKQP
-706 FELIKL
+706 FELVKL

-724 NAGFSA
+724 GAGFSA
-730 CPVDSLTAVADDY
+730 CRADQLTCVPEDY
-743 KAADGEIIVKDDTG
+743 KAAEGEIIVKDDLG
-757 ISYIWDAKKAVTLT
+757 LYYIWNQDRAVALT

-784 YAKSVPLEYGKYIV
+784 YAKSVPLAYGKYIV
-798 KETTV
+798 RETTV
-803 PHNFHPIKEFT
+803 PKNFHPVEAFT
-814 VNITQNSDE
+814 VNITENSDE
-823 PVKMG
+823 PVKLG
-828 YFIDKSFKAYIRIIK
+828 YFTDKSFKAYLKLIK
-843 KDDKTD
+843 KDDATG
-849 KKILSDAATFKIWS
+849 KKILSDSATFKIWS
-863 YDDNDYVSFDV
+863 YDDNDYVSFD
-874 TAEDGSTT
+874 G
-882 KVSEFKTKDGE
+882 VSEFKTKDGE

-913 SGYYNKL
+913 NGYYNKL
-920 QTKSYDITIDA
+920 QNKSYDITIDA

-954 IDNTSLQ
+954 IDNTSLH
-961 GTIRITKNGEKR
+961 GTIKITKNGEKR
-973 VYNETTKEFDTSK
+973 IYNETKKEFETSTV
-986 IKLADVT
+986 KLAGIT
-993 FKVYADEDILAPDGS
+993 FKVYADEDILAQDGS

-1020 TIVTDQDGNAV
+1020 TIVTDQDGNAA

-1044 KTPAEYEVLK
+1044 ETPAEY
-1054 PVKVILSS
+1054 VKADPIKVTLAADGQRTKLLNDDGTVTEGILY
-1062 EGDKTVSTDEDG
+1062 ELTVD
-1074 NIIESIKY
+1074 
-1082 EVTINNKLITPDIHT
+1082 NKLKVPEIHT
-1097 TAKDAV
+1097 TATDKNGQKVLKADGTVELVDKVYYGNLVPGEYELSGYPVYSNSGEKLTKDGKAV
-1103 SLTHNGRRR
+1103 EAGTKFTVTSETGSVDVPYTIDATKLAGR
-1112 HDSMIIDTV
+1112 SIV
-1121 DMNKLIIG
+1121 FFEFL
-1129 SKYRLEGVIMS
+1129 YR
-1140 YETKNPF
+1140 
-1147 LTENGS
+1147 
-1153 KVIAAREFTADE
+1153 
-1165 TNMAID
+1165 
-1171 VTYPSIDT
+1171 
-1179 LELLGKSLV
+1179 
-1188 CFERLYQITEDGEIL
+1188 DGELI
-1203 VAIHEN
+1203 AFHADIK
-1209 IEDKGQTVTY
+1209 DQGQTIIFQPNV
-1219 DSFVGYIDMR
+1219 
-1229 VNLLTGGGG
+1229 
-1238 QKATTKPKTGDPT
+1238 PKTGDPMKPIIPIT
-1251 RISLILGAALLS
+1251 LGIIAATGIVVMIIL
-1263 GCLIFSLIYRKKKED
+1263 KKKH
-1278 KRHED
+1278 K

>member
-11 ALFTAVVLSV
+11 ALLTAVVLSV
-21 TAAFSLPDNIRAE
+21 TAAFSLPENIRAE
-34 EVTATNS
+34 ETATNT
-41 DADAEATTEEGLQED
+41 DAEAETAEDEGLQEG
-56 GIAVQDIGDTGET
+56 GIAVQDLADQGET
-69 VYIHSRYWDGWVIA
+69 LYIHSRYWDGWYLSS
-83 DYVNVTATDYT
+83 YVDITATDYT
-94 PSLHGALVAKDASGR
+94 PSLHGALKATDASGR

-120 SSAQYDAAYKEGRQ
+120 SSAKSDTAYKEGRQ

-246 WYDQYKDFKVVGNY
+246 WYDQYKDFKVVGTY

-326 AVTVKHSGTKL
+326 AVTVKHSGTKLL

-470 IKIHKYSASPEITNG
+470 IKIHKYSANPEITDG
-485 NSCYSLKGAEFGIFK
+485 NSCYSLKGAEFGVFK
-500 TMADAQAGKNAVA
+500 TNADAQAGQNAVA
-513 TITTDANGNGSVGN
+513 TITTDADGNGSVGN

-560 VAFNVP
+560 VTFDVP
-566 EEAGND
+566 EEAGGD
-572 PASVLVQKKDSN
+572 PAEVLVQKKDSN
-584 GTVLLEGCIFAI
+584 GTIFLEGCIFAI
-596 KYYDV
+596 KYYDI
-601 QMGTDPAESGKSAI
+601 QMDTDPAQSGKSAV
-615 RTWYIKTDENGY
+615 RTWYIKTDEHGY
-627 ADLNSSQYIQSNSD
+627 AKLNSGYLQTGSSQM
-641 PLYYDK
+641 YYNDFGA
-647 NNNPTI
+647 PTI
-653 PLGTITVQ
+653 PVGTITIQ
-661 EIQAPEGYILDDT
+661 EIQAPEGYVLDDT
-674 IHTFRIT
+674 IHTFKIT
-681 DNPDSIP
+681 DNPEGIP
-688 HVGVENDRTI
+688 HINVENDRTI
-698 SNSKMKQP
+698 SNSRKSQP

-724 NAGFSA
+724 GAGFSA
-730 CPVDSLTAVADDY
+730 CRADQLTCVPEDY
-743 KAADGEIIVKDDTG
+743 KAAEGEIIVKDNLG
-757 ISYIWDAKKAVTLT
+757 LYYIWNQDRAVTLT

-784 YAKSVPLEYGKYIV
+784 YAKSVPLAYGKYIV
-798 KETTV
+798 RETTV
-803 PHNFHPIKEFT
+803 PKNFHPVEAFT
-814 VNITQNSDE
+814 VNITENSDE
-823 PVKMG
+823 PVKLG
-828 YFIDKSFKAYIRIIK
+828 YFTDKSFKAYLKLIK
-843 KDDKTD
+843 KDDATG
-849 KKILSDAATFKIWS
+849 KKILSDSATFKIWS
-863 YDDNDYVSFDV
+863 YDDNDYVTFD
-874 TAEDGSTT
+874 G
-882 KVSEFKTKDGE
+882 VSEFKTKDGE

-913 SGYYNKL
+913 NGYYNKL

-961 GTIRITKNGEKR
+961 GTIKINKNGEKR
-973 VYNETTKEFDTSK
+973 IYNETTKEFETSK
-986 IKLADVT
+986 VKLAGIT
-993 FKVYADEDILAPDGS
+993 FKVYADEDILAQDGS

-1020 TIVTDQDGNAV
+1020 TIVTDQDGNAA

-1044 KTPAEYEVLK
+1044 ETPAEY
-1054 PVKVILSS
+1054 VKADPIKVTLAADGQRTKLLNDDGTVTEGILY
-1062 EGDKTVSTDEDG
+1062 ELTVD
-1074 NIIESIKY
+1074 
-1082 EVTINNKLITPDIHT
+1082 NKLKVPEIHT
-1097 TAKDAV
+1097 TATDKNGKKVLKADGTVELIDKVYYGNLVPGEYELSGYPVYSNSGDKLTKDGKAV
-1103 SLTHNGRRR
+1103 GAG
-1112 HDSMIIDTV
+1112 M
-1121 DMNKLIIG
+1121 K
-1129 SKYRLEGVIMS
+1129 
-1140 YETKNPF
+1140 
-1147 LTENGS
+1147 
-1153 KVIAAREFTADE
+1153 FTATSE
-1165 TNMAID
+1165 TGSVDVPYTID
-1171 VTYPSIDT
+1171 ATKLAGRSI
-1179 LELLGKSLV
+1179 V
-1188 CFERLYQITEDGEIL
+1188 FFEFLYRDGELI
-1203 VAIHEN
+1203 AFHADIK
-1209 IEDKGQTVTY
+1209 DQGQTIIFQPNV
-1219 DSFVGYIDMR
+1219 
-1229 VNLLTGGGG
+1229 
-1238 QKATTKPKTGDPT
+1238 PKTGDPAKP
-1251 RISLILGAALLS
+1251 IIPIALGALAAAGIVIMIIL
-1263 GCLIFSLIYRKKKED
+1263 RKKHK
-1278 KRHED
+1278 

>member
-11 ALFTAVVLSV
+11 ALLTAVVLSV
-21 TAAFSLPDNIRAE
+21 TAAFSLPENIRAE

-94 PSLHGALVAKDASGR
+94 PTLHGALVAKDASGR

-134 WLSDRDTAADIA
+134 WLSDRDTAADISM
-146 LLMFAY
+146 LMFGF
-152 GGKKADPNADGSG
+152 GGRKADPNAAGG
-165 RNTQDGGTYGT
+165 RNTQDGGSYGT
-176 YIIDGKP
+176 YIIDGVP
-183 VMGIMVAGRVY
+183 NRGLMIAGQVY
-194 AMTQDEAR
+194 AMTTDEAR
-202 AMTQAAVHSTVS
+202 AVTQAAVHSTVS
-214 DCDIRAVRGKV
+214 DCNITAVKGKN
-225 SGESVNSA
+225 SGENVNRA
-233 FINLRSIADNARR
+233 FNHMKLIADSARR
-246 WYDQYKDFKVVGNY
+246 WYDQYKDFKTVGNY
-260 IDATAAYTPE
+260 VDATAAYTPK

-282 NAWENYNGSELTDGY
+282 KTWENYNGSELTESY
-297 KDASG
+297 KDSSG
-302 NVTFRVVYSSTG
+302 DATFRVVYSSSG
-314 MCNKLLTNASTG
+314 LCNKLLTNATAGS
-326 AVTVKHSGTKL
+326 VTVKHSGSKMT
-337 NVNGTNYYDY
+337 VNNANNYYDY

-352 DASNQAAFTADYG
+352 DSTNAVAFTADYG
-365 ALTSTTRTIKDTF
+365 ALTSTTQTVKDTF
-378 TNTDVTQHV
+378 TNTDITQYV

-396 SYKNMQGKKLA
+396 KYKDMQGKKLA
-407 FTAKTGTG
+407 FTTKTGTG

-434 ARIFKNTSYQD
+434 ARIFYSGSYQD

-470 IKIHKYSASPEITNG
+470 IKIHKYSANPEITDG
-485 NSCYSLKGAEFGIFK
+485 NSCYSLKGAEFGVFK
-500 TMADAQAGKNAVA
+500 TNADAQAGQNAVA
-513 TITTDANGNGSVGN
+513 TIVTDADGNGSVGN

-540 SPGYRINNN
+540 SPGYRVNNK
-549 VYREKVDSDIP
+549 VYIAAVTRDTP
-560 VAFNVP
+560 VTFDVP
-566 EEAGND
+566 EEAGGD

-584 GTVLLEGCIFAI
+584 GTIFLEGCIFAI
-596 KYYDV
+596 KYYDI
-601 QMGTDPAESGKSAI
+601 QMGTDPAQSGKSAV
-615 RTWYIKTDENGY
+615 RTWYIKTDKRGY
-627 ADLNSSQYIQSNSD
+627 ADLRNNQYIQSNSD
-641 PLYYDK
+641 PLYYNENGK
-647 NNNPTI
+647 PTI

-661 EIQAPEGYILDDT
+661 EIQAPEGYVLDDT
-674 IHTFRIT
+674 IHTFKIT
-681 DNPDSIP
+681 DNPSGIP
-688 HVGVENDRTI
+688 HVGVENDRVI
-698 SNSKMKQP
+698 SNSRKSQP

-899 LMPGKYRIEESECP
+899 LMPGTYRIEENECP
-913 SGYYNKL
+913 NGYYNKL

-1020 TIVTDQDGNAV
+1020 TIVTDQDGNAA

-1044 KTPAEYEVLK
+1044 KTPVEY
-1054 PVKVILSS
+1054 VKADPIKVTLAADGQRTKLLNDDGTVTEGILY
-1062 EGDKTVSTDEDG
+1062 ELTVD
-1074 NIIESIKY
+1074 
-1082 EVTINNKLITPDIHT
+1082 NKLKVPEIHT
-1097 TAKDAV
+1097 TATDKNGKKVLKADGTVELIDKVYYGNLIPGEYELSGYPVYSNSGDKLTKDGKAV
-1103 SLTHNGRRR
+1103 GAG
-1112 HDSMIIDTV
+1112 M
-1121 DMNKLIIG
+1121 K
-1129 SKYRLEGVIMS
+1129 
-1140 YETKNPF
+1140 
-1147 LTENGS
+1147 
-1153 KVIAAREFTADE
+1153 FTATSE
-1165 TNMAID
+1165 TGSVDVPYTID
-1171 VTYPSIDT
+1171 ATKLAGRSI
-1179 LELLGKSLV
+1179 V
-1188 CFERLYQITEDGEIL
+1188 FFEFLYRDGELIA
-1203 VAIHEN
+1203 VHADIK
-1209 IEDKGQTVTY
+1209 DQGQTIIFQPNV
-1219 DSFVGYIDMR
+1219 
-1229 VNLLTGGGG
+1229 
-1238 QKATTKPKTGDPT
+1238 PKTGDPAKP
-1251 RISLILGAALLS
+1251 IIPIALGALAAAGIVIMIIL
-1263 GCLIFSLIYRKKKED
+1263 RKKHK
-1278 KRHED
+1278 

>member
-1 MLSKRKKRIA
+1 MLLSKRKKRIA
-11 ALFTAVVLSV
+11 ALLTAVVLSV
-21 TAAFSLPDNIRAE
+21 TAAFSLPENIRAE

-56 GIAVQDIGDTGET
+56 GIAVQDIGDAGET
-69 VYIHSRYWDGWVIA
+69 VYIHSRYWDGWAIA

-165 RNTQDGGTYGT
+165 RNSQDGGTYGT

-270 QTITTQVYNVSK
+270 QTIITQVYNVSK
-282 NAWENYNGSELTDGY
+282 NAWENYTGSELTDGY

-352 DASNQAAFTADYG
+352 DASNQAAFIADYG

-396 SYKNMQGKKLA
+396 KYKDMQGKKLA

-434 ARIFKNTSYQD
+434 ARIFYSGSYQD

-462 ATAQGTGS
+462 ATAQGVGS

-513 TITTDANGNGSVGN
+513 TIVTDQDGNGSIGN

-540 SPGYRINNN
+540 SPGYRINND

-560 VAFNVP
+560 VAFDVP

-584 GTVLLEGCIFAI
+584 GTIFLEGCIFAI

-601 QMGTDPAESGKSAI
+601 QMDTDPAQAGKSAV
-615 RTWYIKTDENGY
+615 RTWYIKTNDLGK
-627 ADLNSSQYIQSNSD
+627 ADIGDSKCIQKNSD
-641 PLYYDK
+641 PLYYD
-647 NNNPTI
+647 NYGVAII

-661 EIQAPEGYILDDT
+661 EIQAPEGYVLDDT

-681 DNPDSIP
+681 DNPDGIP
-688 HVGVENDRTI
+688 HINVENERTI
-698 SNSKMKQP
+698 SNSQMKQP

-724 NAGFSA
+724 GAGFSA
-730 CPVDSLTAVADDY
+730 CRADQLTCVPEDY
-743 KAADGEIIVKDDTG
+743 KVAEGEIIVKDDLG
-757 ISYIWDAKKAVTLT
+757 LYYIWNQDRAVALT

-784 YAKSVPLEYGKYIV
+784 YAKSVPLAYGKYIV
-798 KETTV
+798 RETTV
-803 PHNFHPIKEFT
+803 PKNFHPVEAFT
-814 VNITQNSDE
+814 VNITENSDE
-823 PVKMG
+823 PVKLG
-828 YFIDKSFKAYIRIIK
+828 YFTDKSFKAYLKLIK
-843 KDDKTD
+843 KDDATG
-849 KKILSDAATFKIWS
+849 KKILSDSATFKIWS
-863 YDDNDYVSFDV
+863 YDDNDYVSFD
-874 TAEDGSTT
+874 G
-882 KVSEFKTKDGE
+882 VSEFKTKDGE

-913 SGYYNKL
+913 NGYYNKL
-920 QTKSYDITIDA
+920 QNKSYDITIDA

-954 IDNTSLQ
+954 IDNTSLH
-961 GTIRITKNGEKR
+961 GTIKITKNGEKR
-973 VYNETTKEFDTSK
+973 IYNETKKEFETSTV
-986 IKLADVT
+986 KLAGIT
-993 FKVYADEDILAPDGS
+993 FKVYADEDILAQDGS

-1020 TIVTDQDGNAV
+1020 TIVTDQDGNAA

-1044 KTPAEYEVLK
+1044 ETPAEY
-1054 PVKVILSS
+1054 VKADPIKVTLAADGQWTKLLNDDGTVTEGILY
-1062 EGDKTVSTDEDG
+1062 ELTVD
-1074 NIIESIKY
+1074 
-1082 EVTINNKLITPDIHT
+1082 NKLKVPEIHT
-1097 TAKDAV
+1097 TATDTKGQKVLKADGTVELVDKVYYGNLVPGEYELSGYPVYSNSGDKLTKDGKAV
-1103 SLTHNGRRR
+1103 GAG
-1112 HDSMIIDTV
+1112 M
-1121 DMNKLIIG
+1121 K
-1129 SKYRLEGVIMS
+1129 
-1140 YETKNPF
+1140 
-1147 LTENGS
+1147 
-1153 KVIAAREFTADE
+1153 FTAKSE
-1165 TNMAID
+1165 TGSVDVPYTID
-1171 VTYPSIDT
+1171 ATKLAGRSI
-1179 LELLGKSLV
+1179 V
-1188 CFERLYQITEDGEIL
+1188 FFEFLYKDGELIA
-1203 VAIHEN
+1203 VHADIK
-1209 IEDKGQTVTY
+1209 DQGQTIIFQPNV
-1219 DSFVGYIDMR
+1219 
-1229 VNLLTGGGG
+1229 
-1238 QKATTKPKTGDPT
+1238 PKTGDPVKPIIPIT
-1251 RISLILGAALLS
+1251 LGIIAATGIVVMIIL
-1263 GCLIFSLIYRKKKED
+1263 KKKH
-1278 KRHED
+1278 K

>member
-11 ALFTAVVLSV
+11 ALITAVVLSV
-21 TAAFSLPDNIRAE
+21 TAAFSLPENIRAE

-41 DADAEATTEEGLQED
+41 DADAETAEDEGLQEG
-56 GIAVQDIGDTGET
+56 GIAVQDLADQGET
-69 VYIHSRYWDGWVIA
+69 LYIHSRYWDGWYLSS
-83 DYVNVTATDYT
+83 YVDITATDYT
-94 PSLHGALVAKDASGR
+94 PSLHGALKATDASGR

-120 SSAQYDAAYKEGRQ
+120 SSAKSDTAYKEGRQ

-152 GGKKADPNADGSG
+152 GGRRADPNSGDG

-183 VMGIMVAGRVY
+183 VMGIMVAGHVY
-194 AMTQDEAR
+194 PMTQDEAR
-202 AMTQAAVHSTVS
+202 ALTQAAVHSTVS

-233 FINLRSIADNARR
+233 FSHLRSISDNARR

-260 IDATAAYTPE
+260 IDATAAYNPE
-270 QTITTQVYNVSK
+270 QTITTQVYNAAK
-282 NAWENYNGSELTDGY
+282 KTWEIYKGSELTDGY

-314 MCNKLLTNASTG
+314 MCNKLLTNASSG

-352 DASNQAAFTADYG
+352 DASNQATFTADYG

-378 TNTDVTQHV
+378 TNTDITQHV
-387 FGQTVTIKA
+387 FGQTVTITA
-396 SYKNMQGKKLA
+396 SYKDMQGKKLA
-407 FTAKTGTG
+407 LTAKTGTG

-462 ATAQGTGS
+462 ATAQGVGS

-500 TMADAQAGKNAVA
+500 TMADVQAGKNAVA

-560 VAFNVP
+560 VAFDVP

-584 GTVLLEGCIFAI
+584 GTIFLEGCIFAI

-601 QMGTDPAESGKSAI
+601 QMDTDPAQAGKSAV
-615 RTWYIKTDENGY
+615 RAWYIKTNDLGK
-627 ADLNSSQYIQSNSD
+627 ADIGDSKCIQKNSD
-641 PLYYDK
+641 PLYYD
-647 NNNPTI
+647 NYGVAII

-661 EIQAPEGYILDDT
+661 EIQAPEGYVLDDT

-681 DNPDSIP
+681 DNPDGIP
-688 HVGVENDRTI
+688 HINVENDRTI
-698 SNSKMKQP
+698 SNLRMKQP
-706 FELIKL
+706 FELVKL
-712 AEGKNNSTYPLA
+712 AEGRKDTTYPLA
-724 NAGFSA
+724 EAGFMA
-730 CPVDSLTAVADDY
+730 CRTDALTEVAEDYEAGEDEEIVTDDAGKY
-743 KAADGEIIVKDDTG
+743 
-757 ISYIWDAKKAVTLT
+757 YIWDASKAIALT
-771 ADGST
+771 SDNKT
-776 ELFTDENG
+776 EMFTDEDG
-784 YAKSVPLEYGKYIV
+784 YAKSIPLEYGKYIV

-814 VNITQNSDE
+814 VNISQNSDE

-828 YFIDKSFKAYIRIIK
+828 YFTDKSFKAYIRIIK

-913 SGYYNKL
+913 NGYYNKL

-961 GTIRITKNGEKR
+961 GTIKINKNGEKR
-973 VYNETTKEFDTSK
+973 IYNETTKEFETSK
-986 IKLADVT
+986 VKLAGIT
-993 FKVYADEDILAPDGS
+993 FKVYANEDILAPDGS

-1044 KTPAEYEVLK
+1044 ETPAEY
-1054 PVKVILSS
+1054 VKADPIKVTLAADGQRTKLLNDDGTVTEGILY
-1062 EGDKTVSTDEDG
+1062 ELTVD
-1074 NIIESIKY
+1074 
-1082 EVTINNKLITPDIHT
+1082 NKLKVPEIHT
-1097 TAKDAV
+1097 TATDKNGQKVLKADGTVELIDKIYYGNLVPGEYELSGYPVYSNSGEKLTKDGKAV
-1103 SLTHNGRRR
+1103 EAGTKFTVTSETGSVDVPYTIDATKLAGR
-1112 HDSMIIDTV
+1112 SIV
-1121 DMNKLIIG
+1121 FFEFL
-1129 SKYRLEGVIMS
+1129 YR
-1140 YETKNPF
+1140 
-1147 LTENGS
+1147 
-1153 KVIAAREFTADE
+1153 
-1165 TNMAID
+1165 
-1171 VTYPSIDT
+1171 
-1179 LELLGKSLV
+1179 
-1188 CFERLYQITEDGEIL
+1188 DGELI
-1203 VAIHEN
+1203 AFHADIK
-1209 IEDKGQTVTY
+1209 DQGQTIIFQPNV
-1219 DSFVGYIDMR
+1219 
-1229 VNLLTGGGG
+1229 
-1238 QKATTKPKTGDPT
+1238 PKTGDPAKP
-1251 RISLILGAALLS
+1251 IIPIALGALAAAGIVIMIIL
-1263 GCLIFSLIYRKKKED
+1263 RKKHK
-1278 KRHED
+1278 

>member
-11 ALFTAVVLSV
+11 ALLTAVVLSV

-94 PSLHGALVAKDASGR
+94 PTLHGALVAKDASGR

-120 SSAQYDAAYKEGRQ
+120 SSAKSDTAYKEGRQ

-596 KYYDV
+596 KYYDI
-601 QMGTDPAESGKSAI
+601 QMDTDPAQAGKSAV
-615 RTWYIKTDENGY
+615 RTWYIKTNDLGK
-627 ADLNSSQYIQSNSD
+627 ADIGDSKCIQKNSD
-641 PLYYDK
+641 PLYYD
-647 NNNPTI
+647 NYGVAII

-661 EIQAPEGYILDDT
+661 EIQAPEGYVLDDT
-674 IHTFRIT
+674 IHTFKIT
-681 DNPDSIP
+681 DNPSGIP
-688 HVGVENDRTI
+688 HVDVENARTI
-698 SNSKMKQP
+698 PNTKKSQP

-730 CPVDSLTAVADDY
+730 CPVNSLTLVADDY

-757 ISYIWDAKKAVTLT
+757 KAYIWDAKKAVMLT

-784 YAKSVPLEYGKYIV
+784 YAKSVPLAYGKYIV
-798 KETTV
+798 RETTV
-803 PHNFHPIKEFT
+803 PKNFHPVEAFT
-814 VNITQNSDE
+814 VNITENSDE
-823 PVKMG
+823 PVKLG
-828 YFIDKSFKAYIRIIK
+828 YFIDKSFKAYLKLIK
-843 KDDKTD
+843 KDDATG
-849 KKILSDAATFKIWS
+849 KKILSDSATFKIWS

-899 LMPGKYRIEESECP
+899 LMPGKYRIEENECP
-913 SGYYNKL
+913 NGYYNKL
-920 QTKSYDITIDA
+920 QNKSYDITIDA

-954 IDNTSLQ
+954 IDNTSLH
-961 GTIRITKNGEKR
+961 GTINITKNGEKR
-973 VYNETTKEFDTSK
+973 VYNETKKEFEISTV
-986 IKLADVT
+986 KLAGIT
-993 FKVYADEDILAPDGS
+993 FKVYADEDILAQDGS
-1008 GDTLY
+1008 GDTVY
-1013 LKDALVD
+1013 LKDTLVD
-1020 TIVTDQDGNAV
+1020 TIVTDQDGNAA

-1044 KTPAEYEVLK
+1044 ETPVEY
-1054 PVKVILSS
+1054 VKADPIKVTLAADGQRTKLLNDDGTVTEGILY
-1062 EGDKTVSTDEDG
+1062 ELTVD
-1074 NIIESIKY
+1074 
-1082 EVTINNKLITPDIHT
+1082 NKLKVPEIHT
-1097 TAKDAV
+1097 TATDKNGKKVLKADGTVELIDKVYYGNLVPGEYELSGYPVYSNSGDKLTKDGKAV
-1103 SLTHNGRRR
+1103 GAG
-1112 HDSMIIDTV
+1112 M
-1121 DMNKLIIG
+1121 K
-1129 SKYRLEGVIMS
+1129 
-1140 YETKNPF
+1140 
-1147 LTENGS
+1147 
-1153 KVIAAREFTADE
+1153 FTATSE
-1165 TNMAID
+1165 TGSVDVPYTID
-1171 VTYPSIDT
+1171 ATKLAGRSI
-1179 LELLGKSLV
+1179 V
-1188 CFERLYQITEDGEIL
+1188 FFEFLYKDGELI
-1203 VAIHEN
+1203 AFHADIK
-1209 IEDKGQTVTY
+1209 DQGQTIIFQPNV
-1219 DSFVGYIDMR
+1219 
-1229 VNLLTGGGG
+1229 
-1238 QKATTKPKTGDPT
+1238 PKTGDPVKP
-1251 RISLILGAALLS
+1251 IIPIALGAVAAAGIAVMIVL
-1263 GCLIFSLIYRKKKED
+1263 KKKH
-1278 KRHED
+1278 K

>member
-11 ALFTAVVLSV
+11 ALITAVVLSV

-34 EVTATNS
+34 ETATNT
-41 DADAEATTEEGLQED
+41 DAEAETAEDEGLQEG
-56 GIAVQDIGDTGET
+56 GIAVQDLADQGET
-69 VYIHSRYWDGWVIA
+69 LYIHSRYWDGWYLSS
-83 DYVNVTATDYT
+83 YVDITATDYT
-94 PSLHGALVAKDASGR
+94 PSLHGALKATDASGR

-120 SSAQYDAAYKEGRQ
+120 SSAKSDTAYKEGRQ

-152 GGKKADPNADGSG
+152 GGRRADPNSG
-165 RNTQDGGTYGT
+165 DARNTQDGGTYGT

-183 VMGIMVAGRVY
+183 VMGIMVAGHVY
-194 AMTQDEAR
+194 PMTQDEAR
-202 AMTQAAVHSTVS
+202 ALTQAAVHSTVS

-233 FINLRSIADNARR
+233 FSHLRSISDNARR

-260 IDATAAYTPE
+260 IDATAAYNPE
-270 QTITTQVYNVSK
+270 QTITTQVYNAAK
-282 NAWENYNGSELTDGY
+282 KTWEIYKGSELTDGY

-314 MCNKLLTNASTG
+314 MCNKLLTNASSG

-352 DASNQAAFTADYG
+352 DASNQATFTADYG

-378 TNTDVTQHV
+378 TNTDITQHV
-387 FGQTVTIKA
+387 FGQTVTITA
-396 SYKNMQGKKLA
+396 SYKDMQGKKLA

-415 ASHTKYYGDGD
+415 ASHAKYYGDGD

-434 ARIFKNTSYQD
+434 ARIFWSASYQD

-500 TMADAQAGKNAVA
+500 TMADAQAEKNTVA
-513 TITTDANGNGSVGN
+513 TITTDADGNGSVGN

-540 SPGYRINNN
+540 SPGYRVNNK
-549 VYREKVDSDIP
+549 VYIAAVTSDTP
-560 VAFNVP
+560 VTFNVP
-566 EEAGND
+566 EEAGGD
-572 PASVLVQKKDSN
+572 PAEVLVQKKDSN

-601 QMGTDPAESGKSAI
+601 QMDTDPAQAGKSAV
-615 RTWYIKTDENGY
+615 RTWYIKTDKRGY
-627 ADLNSSQYIQSNSD
+627 ADLRNNQYIQSNSD
-641 PLYYDK
+641 PLYYNESGK
-647 NNNPTI
+647 PTI

-661 EIQAPEGYILDDT
+661 EIQAPEGYVLDDT
-674 IHTFRIT
+674 IHTFRIA
-681 DNPDSIP
+681 DNPEGIP
-688 HVGVENDRTI
+688 HINVENDRTI
-698 SNSKMKQP
+698 SNSRMKQP

-712 AEGKNNSTYPLA
+712 AEGKNNSTYLLA
-724 NAGFSA
+724 GAGFSA
-730 CPVDSLTAVADDY
+730 CRADQLTCVPENYEA
-743 KAADGEIIVKDDTG
+743 KDGEIIVKDDLG
-757 ISYIWDAKKAVTLT
+757 LFYIWNQDRAVTLT
-771 ADGST
+771 ADGNT

-784 YAKSVPLEYGKYIV
+784 YAKSVPLAYGKYIV
-798 KETTV
+798 RETTV
-803 PHNFHPIKEFT
+803 PKNFHPVDPFT
-814 VNITQNSDE
+814 VNITENSDE
-823 PVKMG
+823 PVKLG
-828 YFIDKSFKAYIRIIK
+828 YFTDKSFKAYLKLIK
-843 KDDKTD
+843 KDDATG
-849 KKILSDAATFKIWS
+849 KKILSDSATFKIWS

-913 SGYYNKL
+913 NGYYNKL

-954 IDNTSLQ
+954 IDNTSLH
-961 GTIRITKNGEKR
+961 GTIKITKNGEKR
-973 VYNETTKEFDTSK
+973 IYNETKKEFETSTV
-986 IKLADVT
+986 KLAGIT
-993 FKVYADEDILAPDGS
+993 FKIYADEDILAQDGS
-1008 GDTLY
+1008 GDTVY
-1013 LKDALVD
+1013 LKDTLVD
-1020 TIVTDQDGNAV
+1020 TIVTDADGNAT
-1031 TKELPLGKYRIEE
+1031 TKELPLGEYRLEE
-1044 KTPAEYEVLK
+1044 ETPAEYEVLK

-1112 HDSMIIDTV
+1112 HDSVIIDTV

>member
-1 MLSKRKKRIA
+1 MLLKSKKRIA
-11 ALFTAVVLSV
+11 ALFTAAVMIL
-21 TAAFSLPDNIRAE
+21 TTAFSTPFNVRAE
-34 EVTATNS
+34 ETATNT
-41 DADAEATTEEGLQED
+41 DAEADTAEDEGLQEG
-56 GIAVQDIGDTGET
+56 GIVVQDLADQGET
-69 VYIHSRYWDGWVIA
+69 LYIHSRYWDGWYLSS
-83 DYVNVTATDYT
+83 YVDITATDYT
-94 PSLHGALVAKDASGR
+94 PSLHGALKATDASGR

-120 SSAQYDAAYKEGRQ
+120 SSAKSDTAYKEGRQ

-152 GGKKADPNADGSG
+152 GGRRADPNSGDG

-176 YIIDGKP
+176 YIIDGKL
-183 VMGIMVAGRVY
+183 VMGIMVAGHVY
-194 AMTQDEAR
+194 PMTQDEAR
-202 AMTQAAVHSTVS
+202 ALTQATVHSTVS

-233 FINLRSIADNARR
+233 FSHLRSISDNARR

-260 IDATAAYTPE
+260 IDATAAYNPE
-270 QTITTQVYNVSK
+270 QTITTQVYNAAK
-282 NAWENYNGSELTDGY
+282 KTWEIYKGSGLTNGY

-314 MCNKLLTNASTG
+314 MCNKLLTNASSG

-352 DASNQAAFTADYG
+352 DASNQATFTADYG

-378 TNTDVTQHV
+378 TNTDITQHV

-396 SYKNMQGKKLA
+396 SYKDLQGKKLA

-470 IKIHKYSASPEITNG
+470 IKIHKYSANPEITDG
-485 NSCYSLKGAEFGIFK
+485 NSCYSLKGAEFGVFK
-500 TMADAQAGKNAVA
+500 TNADAQAGQNAVA
-513 TITTDANGNGSVGN
+513 TIVTDADGNGSVGN
-527 LAYGTYYVKETKA
+527 LPYGTYYVKETKA
-540 SPGYRINNN
+540 APGYRINKDIF
-549 VYREKVDSDIP
+549 REKVDSDIP
-560 VAFNVP
+560 VSFNVP
-566 EEAGND
+566 EEAGGD

-584 GTVLLEGCIFAI
+584 GTILLEGCIFAI
-596 KYYDV
+596 RYYDI
-601 QMGTDPAESGKSAI
+601 QMDTDPAKAGKSAA
-615 RTWYIKTDENGY
+615 RTWYIKTDKEGK
-627 ADLNSSQYIQSNSD
+627 ADYNIQYLQAGSSQ
-641 PLYYDK
+641 LYY
-647 NNNPTI
+647 NSFGTPTI
-653 PLGTITVQ
+653 PIGTITIQ
-661 EIQAPEGYILDDT
+661 EIQAPEGYVLDNT
-674 IHTFRIT
+674 IHTFKIT
-681 DNPDSIP
+681 DNPSGIP
-688 HVGVENDRTI
+688 HVGVENDRVI
-698 SNSKMKQP
+698 SNSRKSQP

-863 YDDNDYVSFDV
+863 YDDEEYVSFDV

-913 SGYYNKL
+913 NGYYSKL
-920 QTKSYDITIDA
+920 QNKSYDITIDA

-1112 HDSMIIDTV
+1112 HDSVIIDTV

-1238 QKATTKPKTGDPT
+1238 QKVTTKPKTGDPT

>member
-11 ALFTAVVLSV
+11 ALLTAVVLSV

-94 PSLHGALVAKDASGR
+94 PTLHGALVAKDASGR

-120 SSAQYDAAYKEGRQ
+120 SSAKSDTAYKEGRQ

-549 VYREKVDSDIP
+549 VYKEKVDSDIP

-596 KYYDV
+596 KYYDI
-601 QMGTDPAESGKSAI
+601 QMDTDPAQAGKSAV
-615 RTWYIKTDENGY
+615 RTWYIKTNDLGK
-627 ADLNSSQYIQSNSD
+627 ADIRDSKCIQKNSD
-641 PLYYDK
+641 PLYYD
-647 NNNPTI
+647 NYGVAII

-661 EIQAPEGYILDDT
+661 EIQAPEGYVLDDT
-674 IHTFRIT
+674 IHTFKIT
-681 DNPDSIP
+681 DNPSGIP
-688 HVGVENDRTI
+688 HVDVENARTI
-698 SNSKMKQP
+698 PNTKKSQP

-730 CPVDSLTAVADDY
+730 CPVNSLTLVADDY

-757 ISYIWDAKKAVTLT
+757 KAYIWDAKKAVMLT

-784 YAKSVPLEYGKYIV
+784 YAKSVPLAYGKYIV
-798 KETTV
+798 RETTV
-803 PHNFHPIKEFT
+803 PKNFHPVEAFT
-814 VNITQNSDE
+814 VNITENSDE
-823 PVKMG
+823 PVKLG
-828 YFIDKSFKAYIRIIK
+828 YFTDKSFKAYLKLIK
-843 KDDKTD
+843 KDDATG
-849 KKILSDAATFKIWS
+849 KKILSDSATFKIWS
-863 YDDNDYVSFDV
+863 YDDNDYVTFD
-874 TAEDGSTT
+874 G
-882 KVSEFKTKDGE
+882 VSEFKTKDGE

-913 SGYYNKL
+913 NGYYNKL

-961 GTIRITKNGEKR
+961 GTIKINKNGEKR
-973 VYNETTKEFDTSK
+973 IYNETTKEFETSK
-986 IKLADVT
+986 VKLAGIT
-993 FKVYADEDILAPDGS
+993 FKVYADEDILAQDGS

-1020 TIVTDQDGNAV
+1020 TIVTDQDGNAA

-1044 KTPAEYEVLK
+1044 ETPAEY
-1054 PVKVILSS
+1054 VKADPIKVTLAADGQRTKLLNDDGTVTEGILY
-1062 EGDKTVSTDEDG
+1062 ELTVD
-1074 NIIESIKY
+1074 
-1082 EVTINNKLITPDIHT
+1082 NKLKVPEIHT
-1097 TAKDAV
+1097 TATDKNGQKVLKADGTVELIDKIYYGNLVPGEYELSGYPVYSNSGDKLTKDGKAV
-1103 SLTHNGRRR
+1103 GAG
-1112 HDSMIIDTV
+1112 M
-1121 DMNKLIIG
+1121 K
-1129 SKYRLEGVIMS
+1129 
-1140 YETKNPF
+1140 
-1147 LTENGS
+1147 
-1153 KVIAAREFTADE
+1153 FTATSE
-1165 TNMAID
+1165 TGSVDVPYTID
-1171 VTYPSIDT
+1171 ATKLAGRSI
-1179 LELLGKSLV
+1179 V
-1188 CFERLYQITEDGEIL
+1188 FFEFLYKDGELI
-1203 VAIHEN
+1203 AFHADIK
-1209 IEDKGQTVTY
+1209 DQGQTIIFQPNV
-1219 DSFVGYIDMR
+1219 
-1229 VNLLTGGGG
+1229 
-1238 QKATTKPKTGDPT
+1238 PKTGDPVKP
-1251 RISLILGAALLS
+1251 IIPIALGIIAVAGIVVMIIL
-1263 GCLIFSLIYRKKKED
+1263 KKKH
-1278 KRHED
+1278 K

>member
-1 MLSKRKKRIA
+1 MLLSKRKKRIA
-11 ALFTAVVLSV
+11 ALLTAVVLSV
-21 TAAFSLPDNIRAE
+21 TAAFSLPENIRAE

-56 GIAVQDIGDTGET
+56 GIAVQDIGDAGET
-69 VYIHSRYWDGWVIA
+69 VYIHSRYWDGWAIA

-165 RNTQDGGTYGT
+165 RNSQDGGTYGT

-270 QTITTQVYNVSK
+270 QTIITQVYNVSK
-282 NAWENYNGSELTDGY
+282 NAWENYTGSELTDGY

-352 DASNQAAFTADYG
+352 DASNQAAFIADYG

-396 SYKNMQGKKLA
+396 KYKDMQGKKLA

-434 ARIFKNTSYQD
+434 ARIFYSGSYQD

-462 ATAQGTGS
+462 ATAQGVGS

-513 TITTDANGNGSVGN
+513 TIVTDQDGNGSIGN

-540 SPGYRINNN
+540 SPGYRINND

-560 VAFNVP
+560 VAFDVP

-584 GTVLLEGCIFAI
+584 GTIFLEGCIFAI

-601 QMGTDPAESGKSAI
+601 QMDTDPAQAGKSAV
-615 RTWYIKTDENGY
+615 RTWYIKTNDLGK
-627 ADLNSSQYIQSNSD
+627 ADIGDSKCIQKNSD
-641 PLYYDK
+641 PLYYD
-647 NNNPTI
+647 NYGVAII

-661 EIQAPEGYILDDT
+661 EIQAPEGYVLDDT

-681 DNPDSIP
+681 DNPDGIP
-688 HVGVENDRTI
+688 HINVENERTI
-698 SNSKMKQP
+698 SNSQMKQP

-724 NAGFSA
+724 GAGFSA
-730 CPVDSLTAVADDY
+730 CRADQLTCVPEDY
-743 KAADGEIIVKDDTG
+743 KAAEGEIIVKDDLG
-757 ISYIWDAKKAVTLT
+757 LYYIWNQDRAVTLT

-784 YAKSVPLEYGKYIV
+784 YAKSVPLAYGKYIV
-798 KETTV
+798 RETTV
-803 PHNFHPIKEFT
+803 PKNFHPVDPFT
-814 VNITQNSDE
+814 VNITENSNE
-823 PVKMG
+823 PVKLG
-828 YFIDKSFKAYIRIIK
+828 YFTDKSFKAYLKLIK
-843 KDDKTD
+843 KDDATG
-849 KKILSDAATFKIWS
+849 KKILSNSATFKIWS

-899 LMPGKYRIEESECP
+899 LMPGKYRIEENECP
-913 SGYYNKL
+913 NGYYNKL
-920 QTKSYDITIDA
+920 QNKSYDITIDA

-954 IDNTSLQ
+954 IDNTSLH
-961 GTIRITKNGEKR
+961 GTIKITKNGEKR
-973 VYNETTKEFDTSK
+973 IYNETKKEFETSTV
-986 IKLADVT
+986 KLAGIT
-993 FKVYADEDILAPDGS
+993 FKVYADEDILAQDGS

-1020 TIVTDQDGNAV
+1020 TIVTDQDGNAA

-1044 KTPAEYEVLK
+1044 KTPVEY
-1054 PVKVILSS
+1054 VKADPIKVTLAADGQRTKLLNDDGTVTEGILY
-1062 EGDKTVSTDEDG
+1062 ELTVD
-1074 NIIESIKY
+1074 
-1082 EVTINNKLITPDIHT
+1082 NKLKVPEIHT
-1097 TAKDAV
+1097 TATDKNGKKVLKADGTVELIDKVYYGNLVPGEYELSGYPVYSNSGDKLTKDGKAV
-1103 SLTHNGRRR
+1103 GAG
-1112 HDSMIIDTV
+1112 M
-1121 DMNKLIIG
+1121 K
-1129 SKYRLEGVIMS
+1129 
-1140 YETKNPF
+1140 
-1147 LTENGS
+1147 
-1153 KVIAAREFTADE
+1153 FTATSE
-1165 TNMAID
+1165 TGSVDVPYTID
-1171 VTYPSIDT
+1171 ATKLAGRSI
-1179 LELLGKSLV
+1179 V
-1188 CFERLYQITEDGEIL
+1188 FFEFLYKDGELIA
-1203 VAIHEN
+1203 VHADIK
-1209 IEDKGQTVTY
+1209 DQGQTIIFQPNV
-1219 DSFVGYIDMR
+1219 
-1229 VNLLTGGGG
+1229 
-1238 QKATTKPKTGDPT
+1238 PKTGDPMKP
-1251 RISLILGAALLS
+1251 IIPIALGALAAAGIVIMIIL
-1263 GCLIFSLIYRKKKED
+1263 RKKYK
-1278 KRHED
+1278 

>member
-1 MLSKRKKRIA
+1 MLLSKRKKRIA
-11 ALFTAVVLSV
+11 ALLTAVVLSV
-21 TAAFSLPDNIRAE
+21 TAAFSLPENIRAE

-56 GIAVQDIGDTGET
+56 GIAVQDIGDAGET
-69 VYIHSRYWDGWVIA
+69 VYIHSRYWDGWAIA

-165 RNTQDGGTYGT
+165 RNSQDGGTYGT

-270 QTITTQVYNVSK
+270 QTIITQVYNVSK
-282 NAWENYNGSELTDGY
+282 NAWENYTGSELTDGY

-352 DASNQAAFTADYG
+352 DASNQAAFIADYG

-396 SYKNMQGKKLA
+396 KYKDMQGKKLA

-434 ARIFKNTSYQD
+434 ARIFYSGSYQD

-462 ATAQGTGS
+462 ATAQGVGS

-513 TITTDANGNGSVGN
+513 TIVTDQDGNGSIGN

-540 SPGYRINNN
+540 SPGYRINND

-560 VAFNVP
+560 VAFDVP

-584 GTVLLEGCIFAI
+584 GTIFLEGCIFAI

-601 QMGTDPAESGKSAI
+601 QMDTDPAQAGKSAV
-615 RTWYIKTDENGY
+615 RTWYIKTNDLGK
-627 ADLNSSQYIQSNSD
+627 ADIGDSKCIQKNSD
-641 PLYYDK
+641 PLYYD
-647 NNNPTI
+647 NYGVAII

-661 EIQAPEGYILDDT
+661 EIQAPEGYVLDDT

-681 DNPDSIP
+681 DNPDGIP
-688 HVGVENDRTI
+688 HINVENERTI
-698 SNSKMKQP
+698 SNSQMKQP

-724 NAGFSA
+724 GAGFSA
-730 CPVDSLTAVADDY
+730 CRADQLTCVPEDY
-743 KAADGEIIVKDDTG
+743 KAAEGEIIVKDDLG
-757 ISYIWDAKKAVTLT
+757 LYYIWNQDRAVALT

-784 YAKSVPLEYGKYIV
+784 YAKSVPLAYGKYIV
-798 KETTV
+798 RETTV
-803 PHNFHPIKEFT
+803 PKNFHPVEAFT
-814 VNITQNSDE
+814 VNITENSDE
-823 PVKMG
+823 PVKLG
-828 YFIDKSFKAYIRIIK
+828 YFTDKSFKAYLKLIK
-843 KDDKTD
+843 KDDATG
-849 KKILSDAATFKIWS
+849 KKILSDSATFKIWS
-863 YDDNDYVSFDV
+863 YDDNDYVSFD
-874 TAEDGSTT
+874 G
-882 KVSEFKTKDGE
+882 VSEFKTKDGE

-913 SGYYNKL
+913 NGYYNKL
-920 QTKSYDITIDA
+920 QNKSYDITIDA

-954 IDNTSLQ
+954 IDNTSLH
-961 GTIRITKNGEKR
+961 GTIKITKNGEKR
-973 VYNETTKEFDTSK
+973 IYNETKKEFETSTV
-986 IKLADVT
+986 KLAGIT
-993 FKVYADEDILAPDGS
+993 FKVYADEDILAQDGS

-1020 TIVTDQDGNAV
+1020 TIVTDQDGNAA

-1044 KTPAEYEVLK
+1044 ETPAEY
-1054 PVKVILSS
+1054 VKADPIKVTLAADGQWTKLLNDDGTVTEGILY
-1062 EGDKTVSTDEDG
+1062 ELTVD
-1074 NIIESIKY
+1074 
-1082 EVTINNKLITPDIHT
+1082 NKLKVPEIHT
-1097 TAKDAV
+1097 TATDKNGKKVLKADGTVELIDKVYYGNLVPGEYELSGYPVYSNSGDKLTKDGKAV
-1103 SLTHNGRRR
+1103 GAG
-1112 HDSMIIDTV
+1112 M
-1121 DMNKLIIG
+1121 K
-1129 SKYRLEGVIMS
+1129 
-1140 YETKNPF
+1140 
-1147 LTENGS
+1147 
-1153 KVIAAREFTADE
+1153 FTATSE
-1165 TNMAID
+1165 TGSVDVPYTID
-1171 VTYPSIDT
+1171 ATKLAGRSI
-1179 LELLGKSLV
+1179 V
-1188 CFERLYQITEDGEIL
+1188 FFEFLYRDGELIA
-1203 VAIHEN
+1203 VHADIK
-1209 IEDKGQTVTY
+1209 DQGQTIIFQPNV
-1219 DSFVGYIDMR
+1219 
-1229 VNLLTGGGG
+1229 
-1238 QKATTKPKTGDPT
+1238 PKTGDPVKP
-1251 RISLILGAALLS
+1251 IIPIALGIIAAAGIVVMIVL
-1263 GCLIFSLIYRKKKED
+1263 KKKY
-1278 KRHED
+1278 K

>member
-11 ALFTAVVLSV
+11 ALLTAVVLSA

-34 EVTATNS
+34 ETATNT
-41 DADAEATTEEGLQED
+41 DAEAETAEDEGLQEG
-56 GIAVQDIGDTGET
+56 GIAVQDLADQGET
-69 VYIHSRYWDGWVIA
+69 LYIHSRYWDGWYLSS
-83 DYVNVTATDYT
+83 YVDITATDYT
-94 PSLHGALVAKDASGR
+94 PSLHGALKAMDASGR

-120 SSAQYDAAYKEGRQ
+120 SSAKSDTAYKEGRQ

-152 GGKKADPNADGSG
+152 GGRRADPNSGDG

-183 VMGIMVAGRVY
+183 VMGIMVAGHVY
-194 AMTQDEAR
+194 PMTQDEAR
-202 AMTQAAVHSTVS
+202 ALTQAAVHSTVS

-233 FINLRSIADNARR
+233 FSHLRSISDNARR

-260 IDATAAYTPE
+260 IDATAAYNPE
-270 QTITTQVYNVSK
+270 QTITTQVYNAAK
-282 NAWENYNGSELTDGY
+282 KTWEIYKGSELTDGY

-314 MCNKLLTNASTG
+314 MCNKLLTNASSG

-337 NVNGTNYYDY
+337 NVNGTNDYDY

-352 DASNQAAFTADYG
+352 DASNQATFTADYG

-396 SYKNMQGKKLA
+396 SYKDLQGKKLA

-434 ARIFKNTSYQD
+434 ARIFYSGSYQD

-462 ATAQGTGS
+462 ATAQGVGS

-500 TMADAQAGKNAVA
+500 TMADAQAEKNTVA
-513 TITTDANGNGSVGN
+513 TITTDADGNGSVGN

-540 SPGYRINNN
+540 SPGYRVNNK
-549 VYREKVDSDIP
+549 VYIAAVTSDTP
-560 VAFNVP
+560 VTFNVP
-566 EEAGND
+566 EEAGGD
-572 PASVLVQKKDSN
+572 PAEVLVQKKDSN

-601 QMGTDPAESGKSAI
+601 QMDTDPAQAGKSAV
-615 RTWYIKTDENGY
+615 RTWYIKTDKRGY
-627 ADLNSSQYIQSNSD
+627 ADLRNNQYIQSNSD
-641 PLYYDK
+641 PLYYNESGK
-647 NNNPTI
+647 PTI

-661 EIQAPEGYILDDT
+661 EIQAPEGYVLDDT
-674 IHTFRIT
+674 IHTFRIA
-681 DNPDSIP
+681 DNPEGIP
-688 HVGVENDRTI
+688 HINVENDRTI
-698 SNSKMKQP
+698 SNSRMKQP

-712 AEGKNNSTYPLA
+712 AEGKNNSTYLLA
-724 NAGFSA
+724 GAGFSA
-730 CPVDSLTAVADDY
+730 CRADQLTCVPENYEA
-743 KAADGEIIVKDDTG
+743 KDGEIIVKDDLG
-757 ISYIWDAKKAVTLT
+757 LFYIWNQDRAVTLT
-771 ADGST
+771 ADGNT

-784 YAKSVPLEYGKYIV
+784 YAKSVPLAYGKYIV
-798 KETTV
+798 RETTV
-803 PHNFHPIKEFT
+803 PKNFHPVDPFT
-814 VNITQNSDE
+814 VNITENSDE
-823 PVKMG
+823 PVKLG
-828 YFIDKSFKAYIRIIK
+828 YFTDKSFKAYLKLIK
-843 KDDKTD
+843 KDDATG
-849 KKILSDAATFKIWS
+849 KKILSDSATFKIWS

-913 SGYYNKL
+913 NGYYNKL

-954 IDNTSLQ
+954 IDNTSLH
-961 GTIRITKNGEKR
+961 GTIKVTKNGEKR
-973 VYNETTKEFDTSK
+973 IYNETKKEFETSTV
-986 IKLADVT
+986 KLAGIT
-993 FKVYADEDILAPDGS
+993 FKIYADEDILAQDGS
-1008 GDTLY
+1008 GDTVY
-1013 LKDALVD
+1013 LKDTLVD
-1020 TIVTDQDGNAV
+1020 TIVTDADGNAT
-1031 TKELPLGKYRIEE
+1031 TKELPLGEYRLEE
-1044 KTPAEYEVLK
+1044 ETPAEYEVLK

-1097 TAKDAV
+1097 TAKDAI

-1112 HDSMIIDTV
+1112 HDSVIIDTV

-1153 KVIAAREFTADE
+1153 KVIAACEFTADE

>member
-11 ALFTAVVLSV
+11 ALLTAVVLSV

-41 DADAEATTEEGLQED
+41 DADAEATTEEGLQEN

-94 PSLHGALVAKDASGR
+94 PSKHGALVAKDASGR

-134 WLSDRDTAADIA
+134 WLSDRDTAADISM
-146 LLMFAY
+146 LMFGF
-152 GGKKADPNADGSG
+152 GGRKADPNAAGG
-165 RNTQDGGTYGT
+165 RNTQDGGSYGT
-176 YIIDGKP
+176 YIIDGVP
-183 VMGIMVAGRVY
+183 NGGLMIAGQVY
-194 AMTQDEAR
+194 AMTTDEAR
-202 AMTQAAVHSTVS
+202 AVTQAAVHSTVS
-214 DCDIRAVRGKV
+214 DCNITAVRGKN
-225 SGESVNSA
+225 SGENVNRA
-233 FINLRSIADNARR
+233 FNHMKLIADSARR

-260 IDATAAYTPE
+260 VDATAAYTPK

-282 NAWENYNGSELTDGY
+282 NAWENYNGSELTENH

-302 NVTFRVVYSSTG
+302 NATFRVVYSSSG
-314 MCNKLLTNASTG
+314 LCNKLLTNATTG
-326 AVTVKHSGTKL
+326 SVTVKHSGSKMT
-337 NVNGTNYYDY
+337 VNDVSNYYDY

-352 DASNQAAFTADYG
+352 DKANQVAFTADYG
-365 ALTSTTRTIKDTF
+365 ALTSTTQTVKDTF
-378 TNTDVTQHV
+378 TNTDITQYV

-396 SYKNMQGKKLA
+396 KYKDMQGKKLA

-434 ARIFKNTSYQD
+434 ARIFYSGTYQD

-462 ATAQGTGS
+462 ATAQGVGS
-470 IKIHKYSASPEITNG
+470 IKIHKYSASPDITDG
-485 NSCYSLKGAEFGIFK
+485 NACYSLKGAEFGIFN
-500 TMADAQAGKNAVA
+500 TMADAQAEKNAVA
-513 TITTDANGNGSVGN
+513 TITTDADGNGSVGN

-540 SPGYRINNN
+540 SPGYRINND

-560 VAFNVP
+560 VTFDVP
-566 EEAGND
+566 EEAGGD

-601 QMGTDPAESGKSAI
+601 QMDTDPAQAGKSAV
-615 RTWYIKTDENGY
+615 RTWYIKTDKRGY
-627 ADLNSSQYIQSNSD
+627 ADLRNNQYIQSNSD
-641 PLYYDK
+641 PLYY
-647 NNNPTI
+647 NESGNPTI

-661 EIQAPEGYILDDT
+661 EIQAPEGYVLDDT

-698 SNSKMKQP
+698 SNSRMKQP
-706 FELIKL
+706 FELVKL

-724 NAGFSA
+724 GAGFSA
-730 CPVDSLTAVADDY
+730 CRADQLTCVPENY
-743 KAADGEIIVKDDTG
+743 EAAEGEIIVKDDLG
-757 ISYIWDAKKAVTLT
+757 LFYIWNQDRAVTLT

-784 YAKSVPLEYGKYIV
+784 YAKSVPLAYGKYIV
-798 KETTV
+798 RETTV
-803 PHNFHPIKEFT
+803 PKNFHPVDPFT
-814 VNITQNSDE
+814 VNITENSDE
-823 PVKMG
+823 PVKLG
-828 YFIDKSFKAYIRIIK
+828 YFTDKSFKAYLKLIK
-843 KDDKTD
+843 KDDATG
-849 KKILSDAATFKIWS
+849 KKILSDSATFKIWS
-863 YDDNDYVSFDV
+863 YDDNDYVSFD
-874 TAEDGSTT
+874 G
-882 KVSEFKTKDGE
+882 VSEFKTKDGE

-913 SGYYNKL
+913 DGYYNKL
-920 QTKSYDITIDA
+920 QNLAYDITIDA

-954 IDNTSLQ
+954 IDNTSLH
-961 GTIRITKNGEKR
+961 GTIKLTKNGEKR
-973 VYNETTKEFDTSK
+973 IYNETKKEFETSK
-986 IKLADVT
+986 VKLAGIT
-993 FKVYADEDILAPDGS
+993 FKIYADEDILAQDGS
-1008 GDTLY
+1008 GDTVY
-1013 LKDALVD
+1013 LKDTLVD
-1020 TIVTDQDGNAV
+1020 TIVTDQDGNAS

-1044 KTPAEYEVLK
+1044 ETPIEYEVLE

-1112 HDSMIIDTV
+1112 HDSVIIDTV

>member
-11 ALFTAVVLSV
+11 ALLTAVVLSV

-94 PSLHGALVAKDASGR
+94 PTLHGALVAKDASGR

-120 SSAQYDAAYKEGRQ
+120 SSAKSDTAYKEGRQ

-596 KYYDV
+596 KYYDI
-601 QMGTDPAESGKSAI
+601 QMDTDPAQAGKSAV
-615 RTWYIKTDENGY
+615 RTWYIKTNDLGK
-627 ADLNSSQYIQSNSD
+627 ADIGDSKCIQKNSD
-641 PLYYDK
+641 PLYYD
-647 NNNPTI
+647 NYGVAII

-661 EIQAPEGYILDDT
+661 EIQAPEGYVLDDT
-674 IHTFRIT
+674 IHTFKIT
-681 DNPDSIP
+681 DNPSGIP
-688 HVGVENDRTI
+688 HVDVENARTI
-698 SNSKMKQP
+698 PNTKKSQP

-730 CPVDSLTAVADDY
+730 CPVNSLTLVADDY

-757 ISYIWDAKKAVTLT
+757 KAYIWDAKKAVMLT

-784 YAKSVPLEYGKYIV
+784 YAKSVPLAYGKYIV
-798 KETTV
+798 RETTV
-803 PHNFHPIKEFT
+803 PKNFHPVEAFT
-814 VNITQNSDE
+814 VNITENSDE
-823 PVKMG
+823 PVKLG
-828 YFIDKSFKAYIRIIK
+828 YLTEKSFKAYLKLIK
-843 KDDKTD
+843 KDDATG
-849 KKILSDAATFKIWS
+849 KKILSDSATFKIWS
-863 YDDNDYVSFDV
+863 YDDNDYVTFD
-874 TAEDGSTT
+874 G
-882 KVSEFKTKDGE
+882 VSEFKTKDGE

-913 SGYYNKL
+913 NGYYNKL

-961 GTIRITKNGEKR
+961 GTIKINKNGEKR
-973 VYNETTKEFDTSK
+973 IYNETTKEFETSK
-986 IKLADVT
+986 VKLAGIT
-993 FKVYADEDILAPDGS
+993 FKVYADEDILAQDGS

-1020 TIVTDQDGNAV
+1020 TIVTDQDGNAA

-1044 KTPAEYEVLK
+1044 ETPAEY
-1054 PVKVILSS
+1054 VKADPIKVTLAADGQRTKLLNDDGTVTEGILY
-1062 EGDKTVSTDEDG
+1062 ELTVD
-1074 NIIESIKY
+1074 
-1082 EVTINNKLITPDIHT
+1082 NKLKVPEIHT
-1097 TAKDAV
+1097 TATDKNGQKVLKADGTVELIDKIYYGNLVPGEYELSGYPVYSNSGDKLTKDGKAV
-1103 SLTHNGRRR
+1103 GAG
-1112 HDSMIIDTV
+1112 M
-1121 DMNKLIIG
+1121 K
-1129 SKYRLEGVIMS
+1129 
-1140 YETKNPF
+1140 
-1147 LTENGS
+1147 
-1153 KVIAAREFTADE
+1153 FTATSE
-1165 TNMAID
+1165 TGSVDVPYTID
-1171 VTYPSIDT
+1171 ATKLAGRSI
-1179 LELLGKSLV
+1179 V
-1188 CFERLYQITEDGEIL
+1188 FFEFLYKDGELI
-1203 VAIHEN
+1203 AFHADIK
-1209 IEDKGQTVTY
+1209 DQGQTIIFQPNV
-1219 DSFVGYIDMR
+1219 
-1229 VNLLTGGGG
+1229 
-1238 QKATTKPKTGDPT
+1238 PKTGDPVKP
-1251 RISLILGAALLS
+1251 IIPIALGIIAVAGIVVMIIL
-1263 GCLIFSLIYRKKKED
+1263 KKKH
-1278 KRHED
+1278 K